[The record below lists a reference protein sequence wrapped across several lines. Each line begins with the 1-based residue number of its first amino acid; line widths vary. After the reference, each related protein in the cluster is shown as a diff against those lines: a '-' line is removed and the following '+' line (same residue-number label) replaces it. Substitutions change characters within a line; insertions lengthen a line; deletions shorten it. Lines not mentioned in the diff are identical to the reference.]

1 MADYYINSD
10 YGKQLAGS
18 LKAGDM
24 AEASDGSTWRKE
36 ADGSVTVWK
45 NGQTMTGRVGVSA
58 PAVSEAPSSSASQT
72 VETPTL
78 DAATGGSSQQTTAA
92 DYTGSAQEQRDQ
104 EQAQARLASE
114 KAKAA
119 TEKVTAGLGQSS
131 SDELLNQAIQQAS
144 TPEYKISSA
153 QGVLLADE
161 LRMAGDMAEAS
172 DGSTWRR
179 EADGSISVRKGDK
192 TYKAN
197 IDRAAAKQDPQW
209 AVLTAPA
216 PAAAETGSGKKSSRK
231 SSSGSASSG
240 GSGTY
245 TFPAASTGTQ
255 KTPTTTATGTDRASL
270 RKQAATAQKEM
281 GDLARQISVAKIRG
295 KDTSALQAKYNEA
308 KARYDAAN
316 TQIQAPQQLSTSG
329 ARQEQFSQRQ
339 TLMELAT
346 QQAAER
352 KDAWQSLPTVRDSE
366 RFSDI
371 DNVTTG
377 RMRSAE
383 QQQIAGAVEALQKD
397 AWRSLPTVRDSE
409 RFSVP
414 SQTDA
419 LVQQAIAQAPRTL
432 SGKPYLPENDGG
444 FSHSS
449 GTSKSKVDRLAA
461 QQMNIAMANDD
472 YDTIRRIREQ
482 NNYLDDNESF
492 KYLAG
497 RAKTGLLGAIQGVGN
512 ALSYLFQAKEPEG
525 YDWDNPVM
533 TGDQFAESVSGLK
546 QTFSFADTDARKF
559 AQRYAGRNIPAAQQT
574 AGSVAEGVAG
584 MLPTIASNIAVPG
597 SSLYVLFTQAAGSA
611 TSDALQRGAT
621 GQQAVT
627 YGVANG
633 ALEVL
638 TEKMFD
644 GVAGVFGKGA
654 ADDALQSLV
663 RRVTQNEG
671 VQNAL
676 LAVADSL
683 GEGFEEFVSEFGDK
697 VLADLLLKDDDRNFR
712 QVLSDAG
719 ESFLVGALTSA
730 VMQAAGSI
738 TKNTTP
744 KQAAEKVNDI
754 LQEDIRQEGINA
766 NVREAAKQSDF
777 DRSTLETMR
786 PEAFQTPAWAEFLDT
801 QQTTQGT
808 AERGTEGVITRGEVN
823 KNSAAPEQT
832 TVSPINGPVR
842 SDAAEAGIININDGS
857 EKIKSDFKKL
867 IEKNNGSL
875 SVNQLANYGSSLGK
889 SDAQLLM
896 SFLDDIDSG
905 KTPYK
910 YDSVGGIHEVDPNS
924 HIDNRDMSM
933 RMKRG
938 QHSFQYD
945 NPEIH
950 EYMKQAAE
958 MLLDEIQNST
968 RGERFAT
975 QVEYGDNGGYHHWT
989 GTKRYTTEGI
999 AYLKDN
1005 FGISWDNLARAAEN
1019 IIKDDGAE
1027 NYADANRVEM
1037 LLDNM
1042 LTYGYQSLSNQ
1053 NEFHSY
1059 SIPPNE
1065 AYIAAKSAIP
1075 GASVQYKQESDMM
1088 DLLFEEMDNTESAG
1102 KTPESVAQSSNPVN
1116 QNISP
1121 NAESSVGAYT
1131 IRQNEN
1137 GTYDLYTPD
1146 GIRLI
1151 HDASK
1156 AYVEKIAKPL
1166 NREITKNQSTWGI
1179 KVENVP
1185 TAESSVGAAQYGFD
1199 PYTNAANQYG
1209 TIREGEKP
1217 SRVVDVPV
1225 SMDGESK
1232 VSLYVHSANDM
1243 GAMRSQFES
1252 VPKQAQTQSNTI
1264 NSMET
1269 GWDVPE
1275 AQRTPIM
1282 YDTISEAKSLDNA
1295 RLRLAQDYAGEMAEL
1310 RGKHNWSGEE
1320 VDMGMTILDNYR
1332 RAAEQTG
1339 DWTEYSN
1346 WRKEVSAHGTAAGQ
1360 ALQAYAKYS
1369 RQTGGGIVADAS
1381 AALERAA
1388 KKTNKAEIMNRVS
1401 ALAQQY
1407 DAAVGTGQEN
1417 AKVNV
1422 NDLVDIIKSASTA
1435 RQTGTLIGNK
1445 TPPIVNWAM
1454 NRIANY
1460 ARAEAQA
1467 GGGEN
1472 LDFLRTFAADSIYN
1486 IAADTRAVSAG
1497 EQVKTVR
1504 RMGMLSKVST
1514 VMRNLVSNNVF
1525 DPIDSIARNVSVPLD
1540 MLVSTITGTRS
1551 VAGDASWFSAAK
1563 RKGSMDGLARAC
1575 MEVGLDVDASGTAG
1589 KYENTSNRTFKMS
1602 GGVFSK
1608 LMSVWEAYEGYTL
1621 NATDEFQKG
1630 GIEASVQKG
1639 IDRLYEK
1646 GKITDDSLRNAGE
1659 QEALYRTF
1667 QDKTVLS
1674 DAAIGVRNALNK
1686 AHIGD
1691 VGAGD
1696 IMLPFAQV
1704 PSNLGARAIE
1714 YSPAGLG
1721 VAAADFINMID
1732 SARKGEFT
1740 AAQQAKAVQGV
1751 GRALTGSGMIAI
1763 AAAGALRGWLKVT
1776 GDDDDKNKDA
1786 LGKTHGLDGTQLN
1799 ISAALRDLRG
1809 ESAEWQAGDQLLS
1822 IGFLDPLNAQLTT
1835 GALIADDIRS
1845 EAGVTAGRVLGNSLS
1860 GALQSVLDTPVMST
1874 FQDVATNYEYSGAS
1888 TPGGKMMDAAQK
1900 YAANQLS
1907 SIIPN
1912 SLRGIAQG
1920 LDDTERNAYSS
1931 DNVWQQAVDNA
1942 KASIPGLRE
1951 TLPAKTDVWGNPV
1964 KNEGGIRNFMNRNV
1978 NPGNVT
1984 TYKPDAVSSEIEKIS
1999 EATNTSLYPDRT
2011 APRSLKV
2018 DGEAVSLTFEQRSM
2032 YQKAYGDAYSAAVT
2046 SLMNDKNYKAMPDS
2060 MKAEILQQAKDTATE
2075 QARDSLGI
2083 GYEVKSSA
2091 QKILEKSGAERNNA
2105 LISAAV
2111 KAQHY
2116 LSPETQ
2122 KQLSDVDRQFGGA
2135 DYVGLSDELFN
2146 SAKEKANT
2154 YFSAVEAAKYGGELN
2169 ETQKELADKDSKEL
2183 ARYFMDKAIESR
2195 YTDTNKSGTKADEYL
2210 KAYRHGELNDAMA
2223 LAVLS
2228 DKEVMAYDRFG
2239 RSAKVTPEMALQAAN
2254 AHAGMK
2260 DVKDEDGK
2268 VTSSAQDQ
2276 FDAWLDKQSWTD
2288 DQKSAVR
2295 MGFYSDSVKTYSY
2308 LADQL
2313 RKGNIKTADAKSEL
2327 ATSYQAGWS
2336 KNVRG
2341 TGAKM
2346 ADYIDA
2352 IVEYEDR
2359 PSEEER
2365 KAAGYKNTWTWF
2377 CDYLN
2382 TTDLTQEQKFGIAI
2396 SMSDY
2401 SDKTKQKIWAAL
2413 R

>member
-58 PAVSEAPSSSASQT
+58 PAVSEAPLSSASPT

-119 TEKVTAGLGQSS
+119 TEKVTAGLDQSS

-179 EADGSISVRKGDK
+179 EADGSISVRKGDR

-209 AVLTAPA
+209 AILTAPA

-255 KTPTTTATGTDRASL
+255 KTPTATATGTDRASL

-308 KARYDAAN
+308 KARYDTATMQINMPTTASTAIARREAAAEKN
-316 TQIQAPQQLSTSG
+316 AAVHENASAAYKAESIRNGLSTSG

-352 KDAWQSLPTVRDSE
+352 KDAWKSLPTVRDSE
-366 RFSDI
+366 RFSGI

-377 RMRSAE
+377 RMRGAE
-383 QQQIAGAVEALQKD
+383 QQQIAGAVKELQKD
-397 AWRSLPTVRDSE
+397 AWRSLPTVQDSG
-409 RFSVP
+409 RFSIP
-414 SQTDA
+414 SQTDS
-419 LVQQAIAQAPRTL
+419 LMQQAIAQRQSAAQPQTDKGIG
-432 SGKPYLPENDGG
+432 GKLFTMLGAGLGQFNASIANFADAAATAVETVESYLTGG
-444 FSHSS
+444 FTKD
-449 GTSKSKVDRLAA
+449 G
-461 QQMNIAMANDD
+461 
-472 YDTIRRIREQ
+472 
-482 NNYLDDNESF
+482 
-492 KYLAG
+492 
-497 RAKTGLLGAIQGVGN
+497 
-512 ALSYLFQAKEPEG
+512 
-525 YDWDNPVM
+525 
-533 TGDQFAESVSGLK
+533 
-546 QTFSFADTDARKF
+546 KF
-559 AQRYAGRNIPAAQQT
+559 AKGDSAFTSSLLQPIHDWAKYTQSTSDSLNERSAANWSDT
-574 AGSVAEGVAG
+574 KAGSVANTIGTGVIAALPQAALALLTLGTSSAG
-584 MLPTIASNIAVPG
+584 TLTQASSGLAGSIETVMRRISSDPSYWLSFMQETGGNFAEAKGAGATDEQAILASTIAGLANAAIEVGGGLENNNWMNDGTLSALSKAKNLIKGAIEEGGEELIQNPISRAMQKLVYDRDREWLSLDNTAQGRDAVFNP
-597 SSLYVLFTQAAGSA
+597 YQSA
-611 TSDALQRGAT
+611 EEFAT
-621 GQQAVT
+621 GAAVGGILGAGNFALNRALDSRSQNQAQNT
-627 YGVANG
+627 Q
-633 ALEVL
+633 L
-638 TEKMFD
+638 TQDELLD
-644 GVAGVFGKGA
+644 A
-654 ADDALQSLV
+654 A
-663 RRVTQNEG
+663 
-671 VQNAL
+671 
-676 LAVADSL
+676 
-683 GEGFEEFVSEFGDK
+683 
-697 VLADLLLKDDDRNFR
+697 
-712 QVLSDAG
+712 
-719 ESFLVGALTSA
+719 
-730 VMQAAGSI
+730 MQAANRGE
-738 TKNTTP
+738 TLTGP
-744 KQAAEKVNDI
+744 VQAAN
-754 LQEDIRQEGINA
+754 
-766 NVREAAKQSDF
+766 
-777 DRSTLETMR
+777 
-786 PEAFQTPAWAEFLDT
+786 QTT

-808 AERGTEGVITRGEVN
+808 AERGTEGVITGNEASALDEAMRSTFTEALSGISSDVATN
-823 KNSAAPEQT
+823 KPQNVKNLLNATKEQIT
-832 TVSPINGPVR
+832 RFIQNAFNKQNQFQYLKISDVSPEL
-842 SDAAEAGIININDGS
+842 AETLRAAGINVDGYAHALRDNDIRHVESSHGS
-857 EKIKSDFKKL
+857 QSNDKYKVTADMLGDVQNVIDNYDVLYRGFDTRFGNPTVVYEKRMGNRTFYVEEVMADGVLGTKQMVVTGENSKPSFLKKYIEVASVSDDTDVPARS
-867 IEKNNGSL
+867 GSTGQSPPGNHVPDAPYNTSYNPTVAQPGN
-875 SVNQLANYGSSLGK
+875 SVN
-889 SDAQLLM
+889 
-896 SFLDDIDSG
+896 
-905 KTPYK
+905 
-910 YDSVGGIHEVDPNS
+910 
-924 HIDNRDMSM
+924 R
-933 RMKRG
+933 
-938 QHSFQYD
+938 
-945 NPEIH
+945 
-950 EYMKQAAE
+950 
-958 MLLDEIQNST
+958 
-968 RGERFAT
+968 
-975 QVEYGDNGGYHHWT
+975 
-989 GTKRYTTEGI
+989 
-999 AYLKDN
+999 
-1005 FGISWDNLARAAEN
+1005 
-1019 IIKDDGAE
+1019 
-1027 NYADANRVEM
+1027 
-1037 LLDNM
+1037 
-1042 LTYGYQSLSNQ
+1042 
-1053 NEFHSY
+1053 
-1059 SIPPNE
+1059 
-1065 AYIAAKSAIP
+1065 
-1075 GASVQYKQESDMM
+1075 
-1088 DLLFEEMDNTESAG
+1088 
-1102 KTPESVAQSSNPVN
+1102 
-1116 QNISP
+1116 
-1121 NAESSVGAYT
+1121 
-1131 IRQNEN
+1131 
-1137 GTYDLYTPD
+1137 
-1146 GIRLI
+1146 
-1151 HDASK
+1151 
-1156 AYVEKIAKPL
+1156 
-1166 NREITKNQSTWGI
+1166 
-1179 KVENVP
+1179 NV
-1185 TAESSVGAAQYGFD
+1185 
-1199 PYTNAANQYG
+1199 
-1209 TIREGEKP
+1209 
-1217 SRVVDVPV
+1217 
-1225 SMDGESK
+1225 
-1232 VSLYVHSANDM
+1232 SANDM

-1252 VPKQAQTQSNTI
+1252 VPKQSQTQSNTI
-1264 NSMET
+1264 GSMEAD
-1269 GWDVPE
+1269 WNVPE
-1275 AQRTPIM
+1275 SQRTPIL

-1388 KKTNKAEIMNRVS
+1388 KKTNKTEIMNRVS

-1460 ARAEAQA
+1460 ARAEAQT
-1467 GGGEN
+1467 GGGKN
-1472 LDFLRTFAADSIYN
+1472 LDFLKTFAADSIYN
-1486 IAADTRAVSAG
+1486 IAADTRTVSAG
-1497 EQVKTVR
+1497 EKVKTVR
-1504 RMGMLSKVST
+1504 RMGLLAKVAT
-1514 VMRNLVSNNVF
+1514 VLRNLVSNNVF
-1525 DPIDSIARNVSVPLD
+1525 DPVDSVARNISVPLD

-1646 GKITDDSLRNAGE
+1646 GKITDDSLRNAGQ

-1691 VGAGD
+1691 IGAGD

-1809 ESAEWQAGDQLLS
+1809 ESAQWQAGDQLLS

-1860 GALQSVLDTPVMST
+1860 GALQSVLETPVMST

-1964 KNEGGIRNFMNRNV
+1964 KNEGGIRNFVNRNI
-1978 NPGNVT
+1978 NPGNIT
-1984 TYKPDAVSSEIEKIS
+1984 TYKTDAVSSEIEKIS
-1999 EATNTSLYPDRT
+1999 EATGESLYPDRT

-2111 KAQHY
+2111 KSQHY

-2154 YFSAVEAAKYGGELN
+2154 YFSAVEAAKYGGELT

-2327 ATSYQAGWS
+2327 TTSYQAGWS
-2336 KNVRG
+2336 KNVRD

-2401 SDKTKQKIWAAL
+2401 SDKTKQKIWNRL

>member
-1 MADYYINSD
+1 MSDYYINSD
-10 YGKQLAGS
+10 KGKELANS
-18 LKAGDM
+18 LRAGDM

-58 PAVSEAPSSSASQT
+58 PAVSEAPSFSASPT

-78 DAATGGSSQQTTAA
+78 DAATGGSSQQPTAA

-104 EQAQARLASE
+104 EQVQTRLASE
-114 KAKAA
+114 RAKAA

-179 EADGSISVRKGDK
+179 EADGSISVRKGDR

-209 AVLTAPA
+209 AILTAPA
-216 PAAAETGSGKKSSRK
+216 PVAAETGSGKKSSGK

-255 KTPTTTATGTDRASL
+255 KTPTATTTGTDRASL
-270 RKQAATAQKEM
+270 HKQAATAQKEM

-295 KDTSALQAKYNEA
+295 KDTAALQAKYNEA

-366 RFSDI
+366 RFSNI

-397 AWRSLPTVRDSE
+397 AWRSLPTVQNSG
-409 RFSVP
+409 RFNIP
-414 SQTDA
+414 SQTDS
-419 LVQQAIAQAPRTL
+419 LMQQAIAKTPRTL

-449 GTSKSKVDRLAA
+449 GTSKSMVDRLAA

-546 QTFSFADTDARKF
+546 QTFSFADTDAQKF
-559 AQRYAGRNIPAAQQT
+559 AQQYAGRNIPAAQQT

-766 NVREAAKQSDF
+766 NVREAAKQSNL

-786 PEAFQTPAWAEFLDT
+786 PEAFQTPAWSELLDT
-801 QQTTQGT
+801 QQTTQGA
-808 AERGTEGVITRGEVN
+808 AERGAEGVITGSETN
-823 KNSAAPEQT
+823 KNVPAYTETENTAVNDNPAVHTPQEQAVIEAYKDSVDENLAQFYQYAKNDQRAGKYTLNKVSERAADDIRNLTGQDVDGFKT
-832 TVSPINGPVR
+832 TLDARQAWHINN
-842 SDAAEAGIININDGS
+842 DHGIN
-857 EKIKSDFKKL
+857 
-867 IEKNNGSL
+867 
-875 SVNQLANYGSSLGK
+875 GK
-889 SDAQLLM
+889 SDHSMANDTDVARMQYVLDNYDNAAYGGTTDAYWEPKANGKNRRSPVVVFSKKVNGTYYVVEATPVTKAQSVYVVSAYMLEP
-896 SFLDDIDSG
+896 G
-905 KTPYK
+905 KTPFGRAGRNNTG
-910 YDSVGGIHEVDPNS
+910 V
-924 HIDNRDMSM
+924 
-933 RMKRG
+933 
-938 QHSFQYD
+938 
-945 NPEIH
+945 
-950 EYMKQAAE
+950 
-958 MLLDEIQNST
+958 T
-968 RGERFAT
+968 T
-975 QVEYGDNGGYHHWT
+975 Q
-989 GTKRYTTEGI
+989 
-999 AYLKDN
+999 LP
-1005 FGISWDNLARAAEN
+1005 
-1019 IIKDDGAE
+1019 
-1027 NYADANRVEM
+1027 DANASWFTANT
-1037 LLDNM
+1037 DSANM
-1042 LTYGYQSLSNQ
+1042 T
-1053 NEFHSY
+1053 
-1059 SIPPNE
+1059 PN
-1065 AYIAAKSAIP
+1065 A
-1075 GASVQYKQESDMM
+1075 
-1088 DLLFEEMDNTESAG
+1088 N
-1102 KTPESVAQSSNPVN
+1102 VAQASASVN
-1116 QNISP
+1116 QNI
-1121 NAESSVGAYT
+1121 
-1131 IRQNEN
+1131 
-1137 GTYDLYTPD
+1137 
-1146 GIRLI
+1146 
-1151 HDASK
+1151 
-1156 AYVEKIAKPL
+1156 
-1166 NREITKNQSTWGI
+1166 
-1179 KVENVP
+1179 
-1185 TAESSVGAAQYGFD
+1185 
-1199 PYTNAANQYG
+1199 
-1209 TIREGEKP
+1209 
-1217 SRVVDVPV
+1217 
-1225 SMDGESK
+1225 
-1232 VSLYVHSANDM
+1232 SANDM

-1388 KKTNKAEIMNRVS
+1388 KKTNKAEVMNRVS

-1454 NRIANY
+1454 NRIADY
-1460 ARAEAQA
+1460 ARAEAQS

-1691 VGAGD
+1691 IGAGD

>member
-58 PAVSEAPSSSASQT
+58 PAVSEAPSSSASPT

-104 EQAQARLASE
+104 EQARARLASE

-119 TEKVTAGLGQSS
+119 TEKVTAGLDQSS

-179 EADGSISVRKGDK
+179 EADGSISVRKGDR

-209 AVLTAPA
+209 AILTAPA

-245 TFPAASTGTQ
+245 TFPAAPTGTQ
-255 KTPTTTATGTDRASL
+255 KTPTATATGTDRASL

-295 KDTSALQAKYNEA
+295 KDTSALQAKYNDA

-352 KDAWQSLPTVRDSE
+352 KDAWKSLPTVRDSE

-377 RMRSAE
+377 RMRGAE
-383 QQQIAGAVEALQKD
+383 QQQIAGAVKELQKD
-397 AWRSLPTVRDSE
+397 AWRSLPTVQDSG
-409 RFSVP
+409 RFSIP
-414 SQTDA
+414 SQTDS
-419 LVQQAIAQAPRTL
+419 LMQQAIAKTPRTL

-449 GTSKSKVDRLAA
+449 GTSKSMVDRLAA

-546 QTFSFADTDARKF
+546 QTFSFADTDAQKF
-559 AQRYAGRNIPAAQQT
+559 AQQYAGRNIPAAQQT

-584 MLPTIASNIAVPG
+584 MIPTIASNIAVPG

-611 TSDALQRGAT
+611 TTDALQRGAS

-671 VQNAL
+671 AQNAL
-676 LAVADSL
+676 LTIADSL
-683 GEGFEEFVSEFGDK
+683 GEGFEEFASEFGDK

-744 KQAAEKVNDI
+744 KQAAEKVNNI

-786 PEAFQTPAWAEFLDT
+786 PEVFQTPAWAELLDT

-808 AERGTEGVITRGEVN
+808 AERGAEGVITGNAASEDLAPNGLKKFDFQEVINLSTGKKNVIISTVNDFKRFIQNTLSNKGEFKRAYLGKV
-823 KNSAAPEQT
+823 T
-832 TVSPINGPVR
+832 
-842 SDAAEAGIININDGS
+842 DAAAQKAQSAGMDITNYTVMMSSDDIAHTFKRHGDAQAEA
-857 EKIKSDFKKL
+857 KSGQIAVTPD
-867 IEKNNGSL
+867 SL
-875 SVNQLANYGSSLGK
+875 SLLTEVISNPDSVEADSRTDGRGRPVLLFRKYIDGNYVAVDAVSDSKKTISTDTMYIQKKNPHVAEYNAFVSESPVHNTQSDLPQGSSR
-889 SDAQLLM
+889 
-896 SFLDDIDSG
+896 
-905 KTPYK
+905 T
-910 YDSVGGIHEVDPNS
+910 
-924 HIDNRDMSM
+924 
-933 RMKRG
+933 
-938 QHSFQYD
+938 
-945 NPEIH
+945 
-950 EYMKQAAE
+950 
-958 MLLDEIQNST
+958 
-968 RGERFAT
+968 
-975 QVEYGDNGGYHHWT
+975 
-989 GTKRYTTEGI
+989 
-999 AYLKDN
+999 
-1005 FGISWDNLARAAEN
+1005 
-1019 IIKDDGAE
+1019 
-1027 NYADANRVEM
+1027 
-1037 LLDNM
+1037 
-1042 LTYGYQSLSNQ
+1042 
-1053 NEFHSY
+1053 
-1059 SIPPNE
+1059 
-1065 AYIAAKSAIP
+1065 
-1075 GASVQYKQESDMM
+1075 ASVSD
-1088 DLLFEEMDNTESAG
+1088 DTDVPARSGSTGQSPPGNHVPDAPYNTSYNP
-1102 KTPESVAQSSNPVN
+1102 TVAQPGNPVN
-1116 QNISP
+1116 QN
-1121 NAESSVGAYT
+1121 V
-1131 IRQNEN
+1131 
-1137 GTYDLYTPD
+1137 
-1146 GIRLI
+1146 
-1151 HDASK
+1151 
-1156 AYVEKIAKPL
+1156 
-1166 NREITKNQSTWGI
+1166 
-1179 KVENVP
+1179 
-1185 TAESSVGAAQYGFD
+1185 
-1199 PYTNAANQYG
+1199 
-1209 TIREGEKP
+1209 
-1217 SRVVDVPV
+1217 
-1225 SMDGESK
+1225 
-1232 VSLYVHSANDM
+1232 SANDM

-1252 VPKQAQTQSNTI
+1252 VPKQSQTQSNTI
-1264 NSMET
+1264 GSMEAD
-1269 GWDVPE
+1269 WNVPE
-1275 AQRTPIM
+1275 SQRTPIM
-1282 YDTISEAKSLDNA
+1282 YDTIPEAKSLDNA

-1388 KKTNKAEIMNRVS
+1388 KKTNKAEVMNRVN

-1460 ARAEAQA
+1460 ARAEAQS

-1639 IDRLYEK
+1639 IDKLYEQ
-1646 GKITDDSLRNAGE
+1646 GKIKDDSLRNAGQ

-1686 AHIGD
+1686 AHVGD

-1696 IMLPFAQV
+1696 IILPFAQV

-1714 YSPAGLG
+1714 YSPAGLA
-1721 VAAADFINMID
+1721 VATADFINLID
-1732 SARKGEFT
+1732 SAQKGNFT
-1740 AAQQAKAVQGV
+1740 AADQAKAVQGV

-1763 AAAGALRGWLKVT
+1763 AAAGALRGWIKVT
-1776 GDDDDKNKDA
+1776 GDDDDKDKDA
-1786 LGKTHGLDGTQLN
+1786 LAKTRGLDGTQLN
-1799 ISAALRDLRG
+1799 ISAALRDIRG
-1809 ESAEWQAGDQLLS
+1809 EGAEWKAGDQLLS
-1822 IGFLDPLNAQLTT
+1822 IGFLDPINAQLTT

-1845 EAGVTAGRVLGNSLS
+1845 ESVTAGRVFGNSLS

-1874 FQDVATNYEYSGAS
+1874 FQDVATNYNYSNAE
-1888 TPGGKMMDAAQK
+1888 TAGGKMLDAAQK

-1907 SIIPN
+1907 SVIPN

-1964 KNEGGIRNFMNRNV
+1964 KNEGGIRNLMNRNI

-2018 DGEAVSLTFEQRSM
+2018 DGEAISLTFEQRSM
-2032 YQKAYGDAYSAAVT
+2032 YQKAYGDAYSAVVT
-2046 SLMNDKNYKAMPDS
+2046 SLMNDENYKAMPDS

-2091 QKILEKSGAERNNA
+2091 QKILEKSGTERNNA
-2105 LISAAV
+2105 MISAAV

-2116 LSPETQ
+2116 LSPDTQ

-2154 YFSAVEAAKYGGELN
+2154 YFSAVEAAKYGDELN
-2169 ETQKELADKDSKEL
+2169 ETQKELVDKDSKEL

-2295 MGFYSDSVKTYSY
+2295 MGFYSDRVKTYSY

-2313 RKGNIKTADAKSEL
+2313 RKSNIKTADAKSEL
-2327 ATSYQAGWS
+2327 TTSYQAGWS
-2336 KNVRG
+2336 KNVRD

-2401 SDKTKQKIWAAL
+2401 SDKTKQKIWNRL

>member
-58 PAVSEAPSSSASQT
+58 PAVSEAPSFSASPT

-78 DAATGGSSQQTTAA
+78 DAATGSSSQQTTAA
-92 DYTGSAQEQRDQ
+92 DYTGSAQEQHDQ
-104 EQAQARLASE
+104 ERAQTRLASE

-119 TEKVTAGLGQSS
+119 TEKVTAGLDQSS

-179 EADGSISVRKGDK
+179 EADGSISVRKGDR

-209 AVLTAPA
+209 AILTAPA
-216 PAAAETGSGKKSSRK
+216 PAAAETGSGKKSFGK

-366 RFSDI
+366 RFSGI

-377 RMRSAE
+377 RMRGAE
-383 QQQIAGAVEALQKD
+383 QQQIAGAVKELQKD
-397 AWRSLPTVRDSE
+397 AWRSLPTVQDSG
-409 RFSVP
+409 RFSIP
-414 SQTDA
+414 SQTDS
-419 LVQQAIAQAPRTL
+419 LMQQAIAQRQSAAKPQTDKGIG
-432 SGKPYLPENDGG
+432 GKLFTMLGAGLGQFNSSIANFADAAATAVETVEGYLNGG
-444 FSHSS
+444 FTKDGKFVKGDSAFTSS
-449 GTSKSKVDRLAA
+449 LLQPIHDWAKYTQSTSDSLNERSAA
-461 QQMNIAMANDD
+461 NWS
-472 YDTIRRIREQ
+472 DT
-482 NNYLDDNESF
+482 
-492 KYLAG
+492 K
-497 RAKTGLLGAIQGVGN
+497 
-512 ALSYLFQAKEPEG
+512 
-525 YDWDNPVM
+525 
-533 TGDQFAESVSGLK
+533 
-546 QTFSFADTDARKF
+546 
-559 AQRYAGRNIPAAQQT
+559 
-574 AGSVAEGVAG
+574 AGSVANTIGTGVIAALPQAALALLTLGTSSAG
-584 MLPTIASNIAVPG
+584 TLTQASSGLAGSIETVMRRISSDPSYWLSFMQETGGNFAEAKGAGATDEQAILASTIAGLANAAIEVGGGLENNNWMNDGTLSALSKAKNLIKGAIEEGGEELIQNPISRAMQKLVYDGDREWLSLDNTAQGRDAVFNP
-597 SSLYVLFTQAAGSA
+597 YQSA
-611 TSDALQRGAT
+611 EEFAT
-621 GQQAVT
+621 GAAVGGILGAGNFALNRALGSRSQNQAQNT
-627 YGVANG
+627 H
-633 ALEVL
+633 L
-638 TEKMFD
+638 TQDELLD
-644 GVAGVFGKGA
+644 A
-654 ADDALQSLV
+654 A
-663 RRVTQNEG
+663 
-671 VQNAL
+671 
-676 LAVADSL
+676 
-683 GEGFEEFVSEFGDK
+683 
-697 VLADLLLKDDDRNFR
+697 
-712 QVLSDAG
+712 
-719 ESFLVGALTSA
+719 
-730 VMQAAGSI
+730 MQAANRGE
-738 TKNTTP
+738 TLTGP
-744 KQAAEKVNDI
+744 VQAAN
-754 LQEDIRQEGINA
+754 
-766 NVREAAKQSDF
+766 
-777 DRSTLETMR
+777 
-786 PEAFQTPAWAEFLDT
+786 QTT

-808 AERGTEGVITRGEVN
+808 AERGAEGVITGEALPKISMEDFANNESSVWNNVAYEDDQTKNAIMRKAHNDMVKNGEVVTIPESVTSDVAEHFPDMRGVSKAERTPVLKQKLSELKTSLRRYLSGLKGASYEFDVN
-823 KNSAAPEQT
+823 GNVLDARLYDTGIREVMDRVTQEKSSMLFGSDQIFRNAQYLYSTPDYDSNPNVYRWNYFYTPVQIGDQTVGVRIAVRDMKPTTGTRAESQIYHWGIKKDTALDGGHPGETPKSAGVSSAA
-832 TVSPINGPVR
+832 
-842 SDAAEAGIININDGS
+842 
-857 EKIKSDFKKL
+857 
-867 IEKNNGSL
+867 
-875 SVNQLANYGSSLGK
+875 
-889 SDAQLLM
+889 
-896 SFLDDIDSG
+896 SF
-905 KTPYK
+905 
-910 YDSVGGIHEVDPNS
+910 
-924 HIDNRDMSM
+924 
-933 RMKRG
+933 
-938 QHSFQYD
+938 
-945 NPEIH
+945 
-950 EYMKQAAE
+950 
-958 MLLDEIQNST
+958 NST
-968 RGERFAT
+968 
-975 QVEYGDNGGYHHWT
+975 
-989 GTKRYTTEGI
+989 
-999 AYLKDN
+999 
-1005 FGISWDNLARAAEN
+1005 
-1019 IIKDDGAE
+1019 
-1027 NYADANRVEM
+1027 
-1037 LLDNM
+1037 
-1042 LTYGYQSLSNQ
+1042 
-1053 NEFHSY
+1053 
-1059 SIPPNE
+1059 
-1065 AYIAAKSAIP
+1065 
-1075 GASVQYKQESDMM
+1075 
-1088 DLLFEEMDNTESAG
+1088 
-1102 KTPESVAQSSNPVN
+1102 VAQSSNPVN
-1116 QNISP
+1116 QNI
-1121 NAESSVGAYT
+1121 
-1131 IRQNEN
+1131 
-1137 GTYDLYTPD
+1137 
-1146 GIRLI
+1146 
-1151 HDASK
+1151 
-1156 AYVEKIAKPL
+1156 
-1166 NREITKNQSTWGI
+1166 
-1179 KVENVP
+1179 
-1185 TAESSVGAAQYGFD
+1185 
-1199 PYTNAANQYG
+1199 
-1209 TIREGEKP
+1209 
-1217 SRVVDVPV
+1217 
-1225 SMDGESK
+1225 
-1232 VSLYVHSANDM
+1232 SANDM

-1252 VPKQAQTQSNTI
+1252 VPKQSQTQSNTI
-1264 NSMET
+1264 GSMEAD
-1269 GWDVPE
+1269 WNVPE
-1275 AQRTPIM
+1275 AQRAPIM

-1346 WRKEVSAHGTAAGQ
+1346 WRKEVSAHGTTAGQ

-1388 KKTNKAEIMNRVS
+1388 KKTNKAEVMNRVN

-1460 ARAEAQA
+1460 ARAEAQS

-1540 MLVSTITGTRS
+1540 MLVSTITSTRS

-1639 IDRLYEK
+1639 IDKLYEQ
-1646 GKITDDSLRNAGE
+1646 GKIKDDSLRNAGQ

-1686 AHIGD
+1686 AHVGD
-1691 VGAGD
+1691 VGVGD
-1696 IMLPFAQV
+1696 IILPFAQV

-1714 YSPAGLG
+1714 YSPAGLA
-1721 VAAADFINMID
+1721 VATADFINLID
-1732 SARKGEFT
+1732 SAQKGNFT
-1740 AAQQAKAVQGV
+1740 AADQAKAVQGV
-1751 GRALTGSGMIAI
+1751 GRALTGSSMIAI
-1763 AAAGALRGWLKVT
+1763 AAAGALRGWIKVT
-1776 GDDDDKNKDA
+1776 GDDDDKDKDA
-1786 LGKTHGLDGTQLN
+1786 LAKTHGLDGTQLN
-1799 ISAALRDLRG
+1799 ISAALRDIRG
-1809 ESAEWQAGDQLLS
+1809 EDATWKSGDQLLS
-1822 IGFLDPLNAQLTT
+1822 IGFLDPINAQLTT

-1845 EAGVTAGRVLGNSLS
+1845 ESVTAGRVFGNSLS

-1874 FQDVATNYEYSGAS
+1874 FQDVATNYNYSNAE
-1888 TPGGKMMDAAQK
+1888 TAGGKMLDAAQK

-1907 SIIPN
+1907 SVIPN

-1964 KNEGGIRNFMNRNV
+1964 KNEGGIRNFMNRNI

-2018 DGEAVSLTFEQRSM
+2018 DSEAVSLTFEQRSM

-2116 LSPETQ
+2116 LSPDTQ
-2122 KQLSDVDRQFGGA
+2122 KQLSDVDRQLGGA

-2146 SAKEKANT
+2146 AAKEKANT

-2327 ATSYQAGWS
+2327 TTSYQAGWS
-2336 KNVRG
+2336 KNVRD

-2401 SDKTKQKIWAAL
+2401 SDKTKQKIWNRL

>member
-58 PAVSEAPSSSASQT
+58 PAVSEAPSFDASPT

-119 TEKVTAGLGQSS
+119 AEKVTAGLDQSS

-179 EADGSISVRKGDK
+179 EADGSISVRKGDR

-209 AVLTAPA
+209 AILTAPA

-231 SSSGSASSG
+231 SSSSSASPG

-255 KTPTTTATGTDRASL
+255 KTPTATATGTDRASL

-295 KDTSALQAKYNEA
+295 KDTSALQAKYNDA

-352 KDAWQSLPTVRDSE
+352 KDAWKSLPTVRDSE
-366 RFSDI
+366 RFSGI

-383 QQQIAGAVEALQKD
+383 QQQIAGAVKELQKD
-397 AWRSLPTVRDSE
+397 AWRSLPTVQDSG
-409 RFSVP
+409 RFNIP
-414 SQTDA
+414 SQTDS
-419 LVQQAIAQAPRTL
+419 LMQQAIAKTPRTL

-449 GTSKSKVDRLAA
+449 GSTERQNVLERIGNAALGGLMQSGGTSMDAAGTMYQAGQGGRNTTYNESRAWFQDQLDSELRTLNSMLLENQDNPGTYTQAEIKNQRRIVAEAQARVNAFALTQDAQEQSGELARDFAADVSNAGASRVAQSKRGASKLGSMALDALASAA
-461 QQMNIAMANDD
+461 QSGADMATN
-472 YDTIRRIREQ
+472 
-482 NNYLDDNESF
+482 
-492 KYLAG
+492 A
-497 RAKTGLLGAIQGVGN
+497 LLGTSGSMLPFAFRAFGGGTQQARNDGATLGQQL
-512 ALSYLFQAKEPEG
+512 AYGGTMAAKE
-525 YDWDNPVM
+525 V
-533 TGDQFAESVSGLK
+533 F
-546 QTFSFADTDARKF
+546 
-559 AQRYAGRNIPAAQQT
+559 
-574 AGSVAEGVAG
+574 
-584 MLPTIASNIAVPG
+584 
-597 SSLYVLFTQAAGSA
+597 
-611 TSDALQRGAT
+611 
-621 GQQAVT
+621 
-627 YGVANG
+627 
-633 ALEVL
+633 
-638 TEKMFD
+638 TEKMFNIAGLQSKAYGKGSFD
-644 GVAGVFGKGA
+644 DYVEKAVAGAVDKLASTDVGKRLLGGA
-654 ADDALQSLV
+654 AQFMTSA
-663 RRVTQNEG
+663 
-671 VQNAL
+671 A
-676 LAVADSL
+676 
-683 GEGFEEFVSEFGDK
+683 GEGLEELIGDWMEWQ
-697 VLADLLLKDDDRNFR
+697 LPRIYGKDPDSAKDVAVNS
-712 QVLSDAG
+712 LYD
-719 ESFLVGALTSA
+719 FLVGAISGVMGNLTTPGQFTNYDINEHLGGSQGQQVNRQLTQDELLDA
-730 VMQAAGSI
+730 AMQAANRGE
-738 TKNTTP
+738 TLTGP
-744 KQAAEKVNDI
+744 VQAAN
-754 LQEDIRQEGINA
+754 
-766 NVREAAKQSDF
+766 
-777 DRSTLETMR
+777 
-786 PEAFQTPAWAEFLDT
+786 QTT

-808 AERGTEGVITRGEVN
+808 AERGTEGVITGNEASALDEAMRSTFTEALSGISSDVATN
-823 KNSAAPEQT
+823 KPQNVKNLLNATKEQIT
-832 TVSPINGPVR
+832 RFIQNAFNKQNQFQYLKISDVSPEL
-842 SDAAEAGIININDGS
+842 AETLRAAGINVDGYAHALRDNDIRHVESSHGS
-857 EKIKSDFKKL
+857 QSNDKYKVTADMLGDVQNVIDNYDVLYRGFDTRFGNPTVVYEKRMGNRTFYVEEVMSDGVLGTKQMVVTGENSKPSFLKKYT
-867 IEKNNGSL
+867 EVASVSDDTDVPARSGSTGQSPPGNHVPDAPYNTSYNPTVAQPGN
-875 SVNQLANYGSSLGK
+875 SVNQ
-889 SDAQLLM
+889 
-896 SFLDDIDSG
+896 
-905 KTPYK
+905 
-910 YDSVGGIHEVDPNS
+910 
-924 HIDNRDMSM
+924 
-933 RMKRG
+933 
-938 QHSFQYD
+938 
-945 NPEIH
+945 
-950 EYMKQAAE
+950 
-958 MLLDEIQNST
+958 
-968 RGERFAT
+968 
-975 QVEYGDNGGYHHWT
+975 
-989 GTKRYTTEGI
+989 
-999 AYLKDN
+999 
-1005 FGISWDNLARAAEN
+1005 
-1019 IIKDDGAE
+1019 
-1027 NYADANRVEM
+1027 
-1037 LLDNM
+1037 
-1042 LTYGYQSLSNQ
+1042 
-1053 NEFHSY
+1053 
-1059 SIPPNE
+1059 
-1065 AYIAAKSAIP
+1065 
-1075 GASVQYKQESDMM
+1075 
-1088 DLLFEEMDNTESAG
+1088 
-1102 KTPESVAQSSNPVN
+1102 
-1116 QNISP
+1116 
-1121 NAESSVGAYT
+1121 
-1131 IRQNEN
+1131 
-1137 GTYDLYTPD
+1137 
-1146 GIRLI
+1146 
-1151 HDASK
+1151 
-1156 AYVEKIAKPL
+1156 
-1166 NREITKNQSTWGI
+1166 
-1179 KVENVP
+1179 NV
-1185 TAESSVGAAQYGFD
+1185 
-1199 PYTNAANQYG
+1199 
-1209 TIREGEKP
+1209 
-1217 SRVVDVPV
+1217 
-1225 SMDGESK
+1225 
-1232 VSLYVHSANDM
+1232 SANDM

-1275 AQRTPIM
+1275 AQRAPIM

-1608 LMSVWEAYEGYTL
+1608 LMSVWEAYQGYTL

-1691 VGAGD
+1691 IGAGD

-1809 ESAEWQAGDQLLS
+1809 ESAQWQAGDQLLS

-1907 SIIPN
+1907 SVIPN

-1964 KNEGGIRNFMNRNV
+1964 KNEGGIRNFMNRNI

-2091 QKILEKSGAERNNA
+2091 QKILEKSGTERNNA

-2154 YFSAVEAAKYGGELN
+2154 YFSAVEAAKYGGELT

-2327 ATSYQAGWS
+2327 TTSYQAGWS
-2336 KNVRG
+2336 KNVRD

-2401 SDKTKQKIWAAL
+2401 SDKTKQKIWNRL

>member
-58 PAVSEAPSSSASQT
+58 PAVSEAPSFSASPT
-72 VETPTL
+72 VETPML
-78 DAATGGSSQQTTAA
+78 DAATSGSSQQTTAA

-104 EQAQARLASE
+104 EQTQARLASE

-119 TEKVTAGLGQSS
+119 TEKVTAGLDQSS

-179 EADGSISVRKGDK
+179 EADGSISVRKGDR

-209 AVLTAPA
+209 AILTAPA

-255 KTPTTTATGTDRASL
+255 KTPTATATGTDRASL

-308 KARYDAAN
+308 KDRYDTATMQINMPTTASTAIARREAAAEKN
-316 TQIQAPQQLSTSG
+316 AAVHENASAAYKAESIRNGLSTSG

-352 KDAWQSLPTVRDSE
+352 KDAWKSLPTVRDSE
-366 RFSDI
+366 RFSGI

-377 RMRSAE
+377 RMRGAE
-383 QQQIAGAVEALQKD
+383 QQQIAGAVKELQKD
-397 AWRSLPTVRDSE
+397 AWRSLPTVQDSG
-409 RFSVP
+409 RFNIP
-414 SQTDA
+414 SQTDS
-419 LVQQAIAQAPRTL
+419 LMQQAIAKTPRTL

-449 GTSKSKVDRLAA
+449 GTSKSMVDRLAA

-533 TGDQFAESVSGLK
+533 TGEQFAESVSGLK
-546 QTFSFADTDARKF
+546 QTFSFADTDAQKF

-584 MLPTIASNIAVPG
+584 MIPTIASNIAVPG

-611 TSDALQRGAT
+611 TTDALQRGAS

-671 VQNAL
+671 AQNAL
-676 LAVADSL
+676 LTIADSL
-683 GEGFEEFVSEFGDK
+683 GEGFEEFASEFGDK

-744 KQAAEKVNDI
+744 KQVAEKVNNI

-766 NVREAAKQSDF
+766 NVREAAKQSDL

-786 PEAFQTPAWAEFLDT
+786 PEAFQTPTWAELLDT

-808 AERGTEGVITRGEVN
+808 AERGTEGVITDSETN
-823 KNSAAPEQT
+823 KNVPAYTETENTAVNDNPAVHTPQEQAVIEAYKDSVDENLAQFYQYAKNDQRAGKYTLNKVSERAADDIRNLTGQDVDGFKT
-832 TVSPINGPVR
+832 TLDARQAWHIN
-842 SDAAEAGIININDGS
+842 NDHGANG
-857 EKIKSDFKKL
+857 KSDQSMANDTDVARMQYVLDNYDNAAYGGTTDAYWEPKANGKNRRSPVVVFSKKVNGTYYVVEATPVTKAQSVYVVSAYML
-867 IEKNNGSL
+867 EPGRTPFGRASRNNTGAATQLPDANASWFTANTDSANMAPNANVAQPGN
-875 SVNQLANYGSSLGK
+875 SVNQNVA
-889 SDAQLLM
+889 AT
-896 SFLDDIDSG
+896 DS
-905 KTPYK
+905 T
-910 YDSVGGIHEVDPNS
+910 
-924 HIDNRDMSM
+924 
-933 RMKRG
+933 
-938 QHSFQYD
+938 
-945 NPEIH
+945 
-950 EYMKQAAE
+950 
-958 MLLDEIQNST
+958 
-968 RGERFAT
+968 
-975 QVEYGDNGGYHHWT
+975 
-989 GTKRYTTEGI
+989 
-999 AYLKDN
+999 
-1005 FGISWDNLARAAEN
+1005 
-1019 IIKDDGAE
+1019 
-1027 NYADANRVEM
+1027 
-1037 LLDNM
+1037 
-1042 LTYGYQSLSNQ
+1042 
-1053 NEFHSY
+1053 
-1059 SIPPNE
+1059 
-1065 AYIAAKSAIP
+1065 
-1075 GASVQYKQESDMM
+1075 
-1088 DLLFEEMDNTESAG
+1088 
-1102 KTPESVAQSSNPVN
+1102 
-1116 QNISP
+1116 
-1121 NAESSVGAYT
+1121 
-1131 IRQNEN
+1131 
-1137 GTYDLYTPD
+1137 
-1146 GIRLI
+1146 
-1151 HDASK
+1151 
-1156 AYVEKIAKPL
+1156 
-1166 NREITKNQSTWGI
+1166 
-1179 KVENVP
+1179 
-1185 TAESSVGAAQYGFD
+1185 GAAPAGFD
-1199 PYTNAANQYG
+1199 PLSHASNQYG
-1209 TIREGEKP
+1209 AIPPGEKA
-1217 SRVVDVPV
+1217 SRVVDIPA
-1225 SMDGESK
+1225 SMDGETK
-1232 VSLYVHSANDM
+1232 VRRFTRTAAEAQVTTDEMVNRIENLVADGKLDYEVYGNKQALQDGRKLIEEQYTRGKTIEQIRSDFIRDANNGKGGAKFVSQGTMLYADAIAAGDYQTASDILVALAAVETNAGQTVQAARLLKSMSPEGRIFTVQKMVSNLEAQINQRRSAN
-1243 GAMRSQFES
+1243 RQIE
-1252 VPKQAQTQSNTI
+1252 I
-1264 NSMET
+1264 
-1269 GWDVPE
+1269 DVPDALLNAYQNATTETAQQTALDNIYQNIADQVPTTLREGLQQWRYFSMLANPSTHAKNITGNVSGAVAKIGKDNIGALLETIFIGDKPGYRTKAFLNLASE
-1275 AQRTPIM
+1275 ADQNLLNKAWAD
-1282 YDTISEAKSLDNA
+1282 YDTASELFEDSVGKYSQSSGEINDRRRYWKINDPKNAVTKEIDKALGTAEKIANFNTKALEVEDILFSKPMYATALASYMKANHLTEVTDAARTYAMSEAKRGTYNDLNAVSKWASQIGNNSKIGRFLAGAIYPFKKVPANVMVRTVEYSPIGFAKGVYDLIQMGKGNTDYTAAKAIDDFAAGVTGTALLGLGAMLAKHGILRATGIGDDEEKEQQKNAFGAKDFSILVGDTYIPIDSFTINGTGLLTGAQIWEAVQNAKNGDEPVSLEDILDALSKITDPVFEQSMLTGLDSVISTIQKSDNTGN
-1295 RLRLAQDYAGEMAEL
+1295 GEMAAKLAIQVIGNYIGQYVPTLLGRIASSTDKNQRSTYIEPDGPWDPIQSAIQGVQKKVPGWRQQMAITYGNWGVPVEGNGAGSTASAIGKAVTPIYPSQKKTDPVEEEIARLHDADSAYANFYKRPSKTISVDGKSVKLTSEQYGNYVVARGQTDYNL
-1310 RGKHNWSGEE
+1310 RSVMLGNDLYKSLPDQVKSAAMDLSQEYANEIGK
-1320 VDMGMTILDNYR
+1320 
-1332 RAAEQTG
+1332 Q
-1339 DWTEYSN
+1339 
-1346 WRKEVSAHGTAAGQ
+1346 AAGVGYQ
-1360 ALQAYAKYS
+1360 SDKKWVNELA
-1369 RQTGGGIVADAS
+1369 GAS
-1381 AALERAA
+1381 QNEVL
-1388 KKTNKAEIMNRVS
+1388 
-1401 ALAQQY
+1401 
-1407 DAAVGTGQEN
+1407 N
-1417 AKVNV
+1417 AIFK
-1422 NDLVDIIKSASTA
+1422 
-1435 RQTGTLIGNK
+1435 
-1445 TPPIVNWAM
+1445 
-1454 NRIANY
+1454 
-1460 ARAEAQA
+1460 
-1467 GGGEN
+1467 
-1472 LDFLRTFAADSIYN
+1472 
-1486 IAADTRAVSAG
+1486 RAV
-1497 EQVKTVR
+1497 E
-1504 RMGMLSKVST
+1504 ST
-1514 VMRNLVSNNVF
+1514 
-1525 DPIDSIARNVSVPLD
+1525 
-1540 MLVSTITGTRS
+1540 
-1551 VAGDASWFSAAK
+1551 
-1563 RKGSMDGLARAC
+1563 
-1575 MEVGLDVDASGTAG
+1575 
-1589 KYENTSNRTFKMS
+1589 
-1602 GGVFSK
+1602 
-1608 LMSVWEAYEGYTL
+1608 GY
-1621 NATDEFQKG
+1621 
-1630 GIEASVQKG
+1630 
-1639 IDRLYEK
+1639 
-1646 GKITDDSLRNAGE
+1646 
-1659 QEALYRTF
+1659 
-1667 QDKTVLS
+1667 
-1674 DAAIGVRNALNK
+1674 
-1686 AHIGD
+1686 
-1691 VGAGD
+1691 
-1696 IMLPFAQV
+1696 
-1704 PSNLGARAIE
+1704 
-1714 YSPAGLG
+1714 
-1721 VAAADFINMID
+1721 
-1732 SARKGEFT
+1732 
-1740 AAQQAKAVQGV
+1740 
-1751 GRALTGSGMIAI
+1751 
-1763 AAAGALRGWLKVT
+1763 
-1776 GDDDDKNKDA
+1776 
-1786 LGKTHGLDGTQLN
+1786 
-1799 ISAALRDLRG
+1799 
-1809 ESAEWQAGDQLLS
+1809 
-1822 IGFLDPLNAQLTT
+1822 
-1835 GALIADDIRS
+1835 
-1845 EAGVTAGRVLGNSLS
+1845 
-1860 GALQSVLDTPVMST
+1860 
-1874 FQDVATNYEYSGAS
+1874 
-1888 TPGGKMMDAAQK
+1888 
-1900 YAANQLS
+1900 
-1907 SIIPN
+1907 
-1912 SLRGIAQG
+1912 
-1920 LDDTERNAYSS
+1920 
-1931 DNVWQQAVDNA
+1931 
-1942 KASIPGLRE
+1942 
-1951 TLPAKTDVWGNPV
+1951 
-1964 KNEGGIRNFMNRNV
+1964 
-1978 NPGNVT
+1978 
-1984 TYKPDAVSSEIEKIS
+1984 IS
-1999 EATNTSLYPDRT
+1999 ED
-2011 APRSLKV
+2011 
-2018 DGEAVSLTFEQRSM
+2018 
-2032 YQKAYGDAYSAAVT
+2032 
-2046 SLMNDKNYKAMPDS
+2046 
-2060 MKAEILQQAKDTATE
+2060 
-2075 QARDSLGI
+2075 
-2083 GYEVKSSA
+2083 
-2091 QKILEKSGAERNNA
+2091 
-2105 LISAAV
+2105 
-2111 KAQHY
+2111 
-2116 LSPETQ
+2116 TQ
-2122 KQLSDVDRQFGGA
+2122 KQLSKVNQAFAGA
-2135 DYVGLSDELFN
+2135 DYVGLSDEITN
-2146 SAKEKANT
+2146 SAKEKANE

-2327 ATSYQAGWS
+2327 TTSYQAGWS
-2336 KNVRG
+2336 KNVRDTG
-2341 TGAKM
+2341 TKM

-2382 TTDLTQEQKFGIAI
+2382 TTDLTREQKFGIAI

>member
-58 PAVSEAPSSSASQT
+58 PAVSEAPSSSASPT

-104 EQAQARLASE
+104 EQVQARLASE

-119 TEKVTAGLGQSS
+119 TEKVTAGLDQSS
-131 SDELLNQAIQQAS
+131 SDDLLNQAIQQAS

-179 EADGSISVRKGDK
+179 EADGSISVRKGDR

-197 IDRAAAKQDPQW
+197 VDRAAAKQDPQW
-209 AVLTAPA
+209 AILTAPA
-216 PAAAETGSGKKSSRK
+216 PAAAETGSGKKSPRK

-255 KTPTTTATGTDRASL
+255 KTPTATATGTDRASL

-295 KDTSALQAKYNEA
+295 KETSALQAKYNEA

-352 KDAWQSLPTVRDSE
+352 KDAWKSLPTVRDSE
-366 RFSDI
+366 RFSSI

-377 RMRSAE
+377 RMRGAE
-383 QQQIAGAVEALQKD
+383 QQQIAGAVKELQKD
-397 AWRSLPTVRDSE
+397 AWRSLPTVQDSG
-409 RFSVP
+409 RFSIP
-414 SQTDA
+414 SQTDS
-419 LVQQAIAQAPRTL
+419 LMQQAIAQRQSAAKPQTDKGIG
-432 SGKPYLPENDGG
+432 GKLFTMLGAGLGQFNASIANFADAAATAVETVEGYLNGG
-444 FSHSS
+444 FTKDGKFVKGDSAFTSS
-449 GTSKSKVDRLAA
+449 LLQPIHDWAKYTQSTSDSLNERSAA
-461 QQMNIAMANDD
+461 NWS
-472 YDTIRRIREQ
+472 DT
-482 NNYLDDNESF
+482 
-492 KYLAG
+492 K
-497 RAKTGLLGAIQGVGN
+497 
-512 ALSYLFQAKEPEG
+512 
-525 YDWDNPVM
+525 
-533 TGDQFAESVSGLK
+533 
-546 QTFSFADTDARKF
+546 
-559 AQRYAGRNIPAAQQT
+559 
-574 AGSVAEGVAG
+574 AGSVANTIGTGVIAALPQAALALLTLGTSSAG
-584 MLPTIASNIAVPG
+584 TLTQTSSGLAGSIETVMRRISSDPSYWLSFMQETGGNFAEAKGAGATDEQAILASTIAGLANAAIEVGGGLENNNWMNDGTLSALSKAKNLIKGAIEEGGEELIQNPISRAMQKLVYDGDREWLSLDNTAQGRDAVFNP
-597 SSLYVLFTQAAGSA
+597 YQSA
-611 TSDALQRGAT
+611 EEFAT
-621 GQQAVT
+621 GAAVGGILGAGNFALNRALGSRSQNQAQNT
-627 YGVANG
+627 H
-633 ALEVL
+633 L
-638 TEKMFD
+638 TQDELLD
-644 GVAGVFGKGA
+644 A
-654 ADDALQSLV
+654 A
-663 RRVTQNEG
+663 
-671 VQNAL
+671 
-676 LAVADSL
+676 
-683 GEGFEEFVSEFGDK
+683 
-697 VLADLLLKDDDRNFR
+697 
-712 QVLSDAG
+712 
-719 ESFLVGALTSA
+719 
-730 VMQAAGSI
+730 MQAANRGE
-738 TKNTTP
+738 TLTGP
-744 KQAAEKVNDI
+744 VQAAN
-754 LQEDIRQEGINA
+754 
-766 NVREAAKQSDF
+766 
-777 DRSTLETMR
+777 
-786 PEAFQTPAWAEFLDT
+786 QTT

-808 AERGTEGVITRGEVN
+808 AERGAEGVITGNEASALDEAMRSTFTEALSGISSDVATN
-823 KNSAAPEQT
+823 KPQNVKNLLNATKEQIT
-832 TVSPINGPVR
+832 RFIQNAFNKQNQFQFLKISDVSPEL
-842 SDAAEAGIININDGS
+842 AATLREAGIDVEGYSHVLRDNDIRHVDSSHGS
-857 EKIKSDFKKL
+857 MSNDKYKVTADVLGNVQDVIDNYDNLYRGYDTRNGNPTVVYEKRMGNRTFYVEEVLDSGILGTKQMVITGEDSNPSFLKKYTKIASAL
-867 IEKNNGSL
+867 SETDVPTQSGSKGISPPGNHVPDAERNTSYNPTVAQPGN
-875 SVNQLANYGSSLGK
+875 SVNQ
-889 SDAQLLM
+889 
-896 SFLDDIDSG
+896 
-905 KTPYK
+905 
-910 YDSVGGIHEVDPNS
+910 
-924 HIDNRDMSM
+924 
-933 RMKRG
+933 
-938 QHSFQYD
+938 
-945 NPEIH
+945 
-950 EYMKQAAE
+950 
-958 MLLDEIQNST
+958 
-968 RGERFAT
+968 
-975 QVEYGDNGGYHHWT
+975 
-989 GTKRYTTEGI
+989 
-999 AYLKDN
+999 
-1005 FGISWDNLARAAEN
+1005 
-1019 IIKDDGAE
+1019 
-1027 NYADANRVEM
+1027 
-1037 LLDNM
+1037 
-1042 LTYGYQSLSNQ
+1042 
-1053 NEFHSY
+1053 
-1059 SIPPNE
+1059 
-1065 AYIAAKSAIP
+1065 
-1075 GASVQYKQESDMM
+1075 
-1088 DLLFEEMDNTESAG
+1088 
-1102 KTPESVAQSSNPVN
+1102 
-1116 QNISP
+1116 
-1121 NAESSVGAYT
+1121 
-1131 IRQNEN
+1131 
-1137 GTYDLYTPD
+1137 
-1146 GIRLI
+1146 
-1151 HDASK
+1151 
-1156 AYVEKIAKPL
+1156 
-1166 NREITKNQSTWGI
+1166 
-1179 KVENVP
+1179 NV
-1185 TAESSVGAAQYGFD
+1185 
-1199 PYTNAANQYG
+1199 
-1209 TIREGEKP
+1209 
-1217 SRVVDVPV
+1217 
-1225 SMDGESK
+1225 
-1232 VSLYVHSANDM
+1232 SANDM

-1264 NSMET
+1264 GSMET

-1460 ARAEAQA
+1460 ARAEAQS

-1575 MEVGLDVDASGTAG
+1575 MEVGLDVDTSGGMG
-1589 KYENTSNRTFKMS
+1589 KYENTANRTFKMS

-1691 VGAGD
+1691 IGAGD

-1809 ESAEWQAGDQLLS
+1809 ESAQWQAGDQLLS

-1907 SIIPN
+1907 SVIPN

-1951 TLPAKTDVWGNPV
+1951 TLPAKADVWGNPV
-1964 KNEGGIRNFMNRNV
+1964 KNEGGIRNFMNRNI
-1978 NPGNVT
+1978 NPGNIT
-1984 TYKPDAVSSEIEKIS
+1984 TYKTDAVSSEIEKIS
-1999 EATNTSLYPDRT
+1999 EATGESLYPDRT

-2018 DGEAVSLTFEQRSM
+2018 DGEAISLTFEQRSM

-2091 QKILEKSGAERNNA
+2091 QKILEKSGTERNNA
-2105 LISAAV
+2105 LISAAI

-2116 LSPETQ
+2116 LSPDTQ

-2146 SAKEKANT
+2146 AAKEKANT

-2228 DKEVMAYDRFG
+2228 DKEVRAYDRFG

-2295 MGFYSDSVKTYSY
+2295 MGFYSNSVKTYSY

-2327 ATSYQAGWS
+2327 TTSYQAGWS

-2382 TTDLTQEQKFGIAI
+2382 TTDLTQEQKYQVALI
-2396 SMSDY
+2396 MSGTD
-2401 SDKTKQKIWAAL
+2401 SQKTKDKIWSRL
-2413 R
+2413 K

>member
-1 MADYYINSD
+1 MATYYVNSD
-10 YGKQLAGS
+10 LGKERVGS
-18 LKAGDM
+18 ISKVGDRVQM
-24 AEASDGSTWRKE
+24 SDGTWIKKTE
-36 ADGSVTVWK
+36 SGYSATK
-45 NGQTMTGRVGVSA
+45 NGQSMDVQVGGSPSA
-58 PAVSEAPSSSASQT
+58 NSSSSSSTDNGNYSSDVTASESSSRSPLYPSAESVFGQQQETQT
-72 VETPTL
+72 QKPSASEIAKNATNAVTEGLYTIGTELGMSYIDQLKNAGDTKLLSDGYTL
-78 DAATGGSSQQTTAA
+78 RREDDGSYSASKGGSSAKVYIDNDAVKRDTLLNEAIRGASGQSNPYMVGTARGYELLQQAK
-92 DYTGSAQEQRDQ
+92 DTGSSVWAPDNSEWSYDKETGGFYTNRNGVRTPITADKNAINREYAAQKQKEQSAQ
-104 EQAQARLASE
+104 KEATSNVAPPEQASGAQY
-114 KAKAA
+114 
-119 TEKVTAGLGQSS
+119 VIG
-131 SDELLNQAIQQAS
+131 
-144 TPEYKISSA
+144 SA
-153 QGVLLADE
+153 LGVLRADNMKPGD
-161 LRMAGDMAEAS
+161 RMQTADDTWVFRNE
-172 DGSTWRR
+172 DGSYTAKRNNQDYSVVIDR
-179 EADGSISVRKGDK
+179 EAAQR
-192 TYKAN
+192 
-197 IDRAAAKQDPQW
+197 DPQW

-216 PAAAETGSGKKSSRK
+216 PAVAETGSGKKSSRK

-255 KTPTTTATGTDRASL
+255 KTPTATATGTDRASL

-352 KDAWQSLPTVRDSE
+352 KNAWKSLPTVRDSE
-366 RFSDI
+366 RFSGI

-383 QQQIAGAVEALQKD
+383 QQQIAGAVKELQKD
-397 AWRSLPTVRDSE
+397 AWRSLPTVQDSG
-409 RFSVP
+409 RFSIP
-414 SQTDA
+414 SQTDS
-419 LVQQAIAQAPRTL
+419 LMQQAIAKTPRTL

-449 GTSKSKVDRLAA
+449 GNTERQNVLERIGNAALGGLIQSGGTSMDAAGTMYQAGQGGRNTTYNESRAWFQNQLDSELRTLNSMLLENQDNPGTYTQAEIKNQRRIVAEAQARVNAFALTQDAQEQSGELARDLAA
-461 QQMNIAMANDD
+461 DVSNAG
-472 YDTIRRIREQ
+472 
-482 NNYLDDNESF
+482 
-492 KYLAG
+492 AG
-497 RAKTGLLGAIQGVGN
+497 RVAQSKRGASKLGSMALDALASAAQSGADMATNALLGTSGSMLPFAFRAFGGGTQQARNDGATLGQQL
-512 ALSYLFQAKEPEG
+512 AYGGTMAAKE
-525 YDWDNPVM
+525 V
-533 TGDQFAESVSGLK
+533 F
-546 QTFSFADTDARKF
+546 
-559 AQRYAGRNIPAAQQT
+559 
-574 AGSVAEGVAG
+574 
-584 MLPTIASNIAVPG
+584 
-597 SSLYVLFTQAAGSA
+597 
-611 TSDALQRGAT
+611 
-621 GQQAVT
+621 
-627 YGVANG
+627 
-633 ALEVL
+633 
-638 TEKMFD
+638 TEKMFNIAGLQSKAYGKGSFD
-644 GVAGVFGKGA
+644 DYVEKAVAGAVDKLASTDVGKRLLGGA
-654 ADDALQSLV
+654 AQFMTSA
-663 RRVTQNEG
+663 
-671 VQNAL
+671 A
-676 LAVADSL
+676 
-683 GEGFEEFVSEFGDK
+683 GEGLEELIGDWMEWQ
-697 VLADLLLKDDDRNFR
+697 LPRIYGKDPDSAKDVAVNS
-712 QVLSDAG
+712 LYD
-719 ESFLVGALTSA
+719 FLVGAISGVMGNLTTPGQFTNYDVNEHPGGSQGQQVNRQLTQDELLDA
-730 VMQAAGSI
+730 AMQAANRGE
-738 TKNTTP
+738 TLTGP
-744 KQAAEKVNDI
+744 AQAAN
-754 LQEDIRQEGINA
+754 
-766 NVREAAKQSDF
+766 
-777 DRSTLETMR
+777 
-786 PEAFQTPAWAEFLDT
+786 QTT

-808 AERGTEGVITRGEVN
+808 AERGTEGVITGNEASALDEAMRSTFTEALSGISSDVATN
-823 KNSAAPEQT
+823 KPQNVKNLLNATKEQIT
-832 TVSPINGPVR
+832 RFIQNAFNKQNQFQYLKISDVSPEL
-842 SDAAEAGIININDGS
+842 AETLRAAGINVDGYAHALRDNDIRHVESSHGS
-857 EKIKSDFKKL
+857 QSNDKYKVTADMLGNAQNVIDNYDVLYRGYDTKNGNPTIAYEKRMGNRTFYVEEVLDD
-867 IEKNNGSL
+867 G
-875 SVNQLANYGSSLGK
+875 VLGTK
-889 SDAQLLM
+889 QMLVTGEDSKP
-896 SFLDDIDSG
+896 SFLKKMQKI
-905 KTPYK
+905 
-910 YDSVGGIHEVDPNS
+910 
-924 HIDNRDMSM
+924 
-933 RMKRG
+933 
-938 QHSFQYD
+938 
-945 NPEIH
+945 
-950 EYMKQAAE
+950 
-958 MLLDEIQNST
+958 
-968 RGERFAT
+968 
-975 QVEYGDNGGYHHWT
+975 
-989 GTKRYTTEGI
+989 
-999 AYLKDN
+999 
-1005 FGISWDNLARAAEN
+1005 
-1019 IIKDDGAE
+1019 
-1027 NYADANRVEM
+1027 
-1037 LLDNM
+1037 
-1042 LTYGYQSLSNQ
+1042 
-1053 NEFHSY
+1053 
-1059 SIPPNE
+1059 
-1065 AYIAAKSAIP
+1065 
-1075 GASVQYKQESDMM
+1075 ASVSD
-1088 DLLFEEMDNTESAG
+1088 DTDVPARSGSTGQSPPGKHVPDAPYNTSYNP
-1102 KTPESVAQSSNPVN
+1102 TVAQPGNPVN
-1116 QNISP
+1116 QN
-1121 NAESSVGAYT
+1121 V
-1131 IRQNEN
+1131 
-1137 GTYDLYTPD
+1137 
-1146 GIRLI
+1146 
-1151 HDASK
+1151 
-1156 AYVEKIAKPL
+1156 
-1166 NREITKNQSTWGI
+1166 
-1179 KVENVP
+1179 
-1185 TAESSVGAAQYGFD
+1185 
-1199 PYTNAANQYG
+1199 
-1209 TIREGEKP
+1209 
-1217 SRVVDVPV
+1217 
-1225 SMDGESK
+1225 
-1232 VSLYVHSANDM
+1232 SANDM

-1275 AQRTPIM
+1275 AQRAPIM

-1460 ARAEAQA
+1460 ARAEAQS

-1608 LMSVWEAYEGYTL
+1608 LMSVWEAYQGYTL

-1646 GKITDDSLRNAGE
+1646 GKISDDSLRDAGE

-1691 VGAGD
+1691 IGAGD

-1809 ESAEWQAGDQLLS
+1809 ESAQWQAGDQLLS

-1907 SIIPN
+1907 SVIPN

-1964 KNEGGIRNFMNRNV
+1964 KNEGGIRNFMNRNI

-2091 QKILEKSGAERNNA
+2091 QKILEKSGTERNNA

-2154 YFSAVEAAKYGGELN
+2154 YFSAVEAAKYGGELT
-2169 ETQKELADKDSKEL
+2169 ETQKELTDKDSKEL

-2195 YTDTNKSGTKADEYL
+2195 YTDANKSGTKADEYL

-2228 DKEVMAYDRFG
+2228 DKEVRAYDRFG

-2327 ATSYQAGWS
+2327 TTSYQAGWS
-2336 KNVRG
+2336 KNVRD

-2401 SDKTKQKIWAAL
+2401 SDKTKQKIWNRL

>member
-58 PAVSEAPSSSASQT
+58 PAVSEAPSFDASPT

-119 TEKVTAGLGQSS
+119 TEKVTAGLDQSS

-179 EADGSISVRKGDK
+179 EADGSISVRKGDR

-209 AVLTAPA
+209 AILTAPA
-216 PAAAETGSGKKSSRK
+216 PAAAETGSGKKSPRK

-255 KTPTTTATGTDRASL
+255 KTPTATATGTDRASL

-352 KDAWQSLPTVRDSE
+352 KDAWKSLPTVRDSE
-366 RFSDI
+366 RFSSI

-377 RMRSAE
+377 RMRGAE
-383 QQQIAGAVEALQKD
+383 QQQIARAVKELQKD
-397 AWRSLPTVRDSE
+397 AWRSLPTVQDSG
-409 RFSVP
+409 RFNIP
-414 SQTDA
+414 SQTDS
-419 LVQQAIAQAPRTL
+419 LMQQAIAQRQSAAQPQTDKGIG
-432 SGKPYLPENDGG
+432 GKLFTMLGAGLGQFNASIANFADAAATAVETVEGYLNGG
-444 FSHSS
+444 FTKD
-449 GTSKSKVDRLAA
+449 G
-461 QQMNIAMANDD
+461 
-472 YDTIRRIREQ
+472 
-482 NNYLDDNESF
+482 
-492 KYLAG
+492 
-497 RAKTGLLGAIQGVGN
+497 
-512 ALSYLFQAKEPEG
+512 
-525 YDWDNPVM
+525 
-533 TGDQFAESVSGLK
+533 
-546 QTFSFADTDARKF
+546 KF
-559 AQRYAGRNIPAAQQT
+559 AKGDSAFTSSLLQPIHDWAKYTQSTSDSLNERSAANWSDT
-574 AGSVAEGVAG
+574 KAGSVANTIGTGVIAALPQAALALLTLGTSSAG
-584 MLPTIASNIAVPG
+584 TL
-597 SSLYVLFTQAAGSA
+597 TQASSG
-611 TSDALQRGAT
+611 L
-621 GQQAVT
+621 
-627 YGVANG
+627 
-633 ALEVL
+633 
-638 TEKMFD
+638 
-644 GVAGVFGKGA
+644 
-654 ADDALQSLV
+654 
-663 RRVTQNEG
+663 
-671 VQNAL
+671 
-676 LAVADSL
+676 
-683 GEGFEEFVSEFGDK
+683 
-697 VLADLLLKDDDRNFR
+697 
-712 QVLSDAG
+712 
-719 ESFLVGALTSA
+719 
-730 VMQAAGSI
+730 AGSI
-738 TKNTTP
+738 ETVMRRISSDPSYWLSFMQETGGNFAEAKGAGATDEQAILAATIAGLANAAIEVGGGLENNNWMNDGTLSALSKAKNLIKGAIEEGGEELIQNPISRAMQKLVYDGDREWLSLDNTAQGRDAVFNPYQSAEEFATGAAVGGILGAGNFALNRALGSRSQNQAQNTQLTQDELLDAAMQATNRGETLTGP
-744 KQAAEKVNDI
+744 VQAAN
-754 LQEDIRQEGINA
+754 
-766 NVREAAKQSDF
+766 
-777 DRSTLETMR
+777 
-786 PEAFQTPAWAEFLDT
+786 QTT

-808 AERGTEGVITRGEVN
+808 AERGAEGVITGNEASALDEAMRSTFTEAVSGISSDVATN
-823 KNSAAPEQT
+823 KPQNVKNLLNATKEQIT
-832 TVSPINGPVR
+832 RFIQNAFNKQNQFQYLKISDVSPEL
-842 SDAAEAGIININDGS
+842 AETLRAAGINVDGYAHALRDNDIRHVESSHGS
-857 EKIKSDFKKL
+857 QSNDKYKVTADMLGDVQNVIDNYDVLYRGFDTRFGNPTVVYEKRMGNRTFYVEEVMSDGVLGTKQMVVTGENSKPSFLKKYT
-867 IEKNNGSL
+867 EVASVSDDTDVPARSGSTGQSPPGNHAPDAPYNTSYNPTIAQPGN
-875 SVNQLANYGSSLGK
+875 SVNQ
-889 SDAQLLM
+889 
-896 SFLDDIDSG
+896 
-905 KTPYK
+905 
-910 YDSVGGIHEVDPNS
+910 
-924 HIDNRDMSM
+924 
-933 RMKRG
+933 
-938 QHSFQYD
+938 
-945 NPEIH
+945 
-950 EYMKQAAE
+950 
-958 MLLDEIQNST
+958 
-968 RGERFAT
+968 
-975 QVEYGDNGGYHHWT
+975 
-989 GTKRYTTEGI
+989 
-999 AYLKDN
+999 
-1005 FGISWDNLARAAEN
+1005 
-1019 IIKDDGAE
+1019 
-1027 NYADANRVEM
+1027 
-1037 LLDNM
+1037 
-1042 LTYGYQSLSNQ
+1042 
-1053 NEFHSY
+1053 
-1059 SIPPNE
+1059 
-1065 AYIAAKSAIP
+1065 
-1075 GASVQYKQESDMM
+1075 
-1088 DLLFEEMDNTESAG
+1088 
-1102 KTPESVAQSSNPVN
+1102 
-1116 QNISP
+1116 
-1121 NAESSVGAYT
+1121 
-1131 IRQNEN
+1131 
-1137 GTYDLYTPD
+1137 
-1146 GIRLI
+1146 
-1151 HDASK
+1151 
-1156 AYVEKIAKPL
+1156 
-1166 NREITKNQSTWGI
+1166 
-1179 KVENVP
+1179 NV
-1185 TAESSVGAAQYGFD
+1185 
-1199 PYTNAANQYG
+1199 
-1209 TIREGEKP
+1209 
-1217 SRVVDVPV
+1217 
-1225 SMDGESK
+1225 
-1232 VSLYVHSANDM
+1232 SANDM

-1252 VPKQAQTQSNTI
+1252 VPKQSQTQSNTI

-1269 GWDVPE
+1269 DWDVPE

-1608 LMSVWEAYEGYTL
+1608 LMSVWEAYQGYTL

-1639 IDRLYEK
+1639 IDRLYER

-1667 QDKTVLS
+1667 QDKTVLF

-1691 VGAGD
+1691 IGAGD

-1751 GRALTGSGMIAI
+1751 GRALTGSVMIAI

-1809 ESAEWQAGDQLLS
+1809 ESAQWQAGDQLLS

-1907 SIIPN
+1907 SVIPN

-1964 KNEGGIRNFMNRNV
+1964 KNEGGIRNFMNRNI

-2091 QKILEKSGAERNNA
+2091 QKILEKPGAERNNA

-2154 YFSAVEAAKYGGELN
+2154 YFSAVEAAKYGGELT
-2169 ETQKELADKDSKEL
+2169 ETQKELADKNSKEM

-2327 ATSYQAGWS
+2327 TTSYQAGWS
-2336 KNVRG
+2336 KNVRD

-2382 TTDLTQEQKFGIAI
+2382 TTDLTQEQKYQVALI
-2396 SMSDY
+2396 MSGTD
-2401 SDKTKQKIWAAL
+2401 SQKTKDKIWSRLKYACGHRKTLL
-2413 R
+2413 RQSRPGSPLKAGLPGP

>member
-1 MADYYINSD
+1 
-10 YGKQLAGS
+10 
-18 LKAGDM
+18 M

-58 PAVSEAPSSSASQT
+58 PAVSEAPSSSASPT

-104 EQAQARLASE
+104 EQAQASLASE

-119 TEKVTAGLGQSS
+119 TEKVTAGLDQSS

-179 EADGSISVRKGDK
+179 EADGSISVRKGDR

-209 AVLTAPA
+209 AILTAPA

-316 TQIQAPQQLSTSG
+316 TQIKAPQQLSTSG

-352 KDAWQSLPTVRDSE
+352 KDAWKSLPTVRDSE
-366 RFSDI
+366 RFSGI

-383 QQQIAGAVEALQKD
+383 QQQIAGAVKELQKD
-397 AWRSLPTVRDSE
+397 AWRSLPTVQDSG
-409 RFSVP
+409 RFSIP
-414 SQTDA
+414 SQTDS
-419 LVQQAIAQAPRTL
+419 LMQQAIAKTPRTL

-449 GTSKSKVDRLAA
+449 GTSKSMVDRLAA

-546 QTFSFADTDARKF
+546 QTFSFADTDAQKF
-559 AQRYAGRNIPAAQQT
+559 AQQYAGRNIPAAQRT

-584 MLPTIASNIAVPG
+584 MIPTIASNIAVPG

-611 TSDALQRGAT
+611 TTDALQRGAS

-663 RRVTQNEG
+663 RRVTQNKG
-671 VQNAL
+671 AQNAL
-676 LAVADSL
+676 LTIADSL
-683 GEGFEEFVSEFGDK
+683 GEGFEEFASEFGDK

-744 KQAAEKVNDI
+744 KQAAEKVNNI
-754 LQEDIRQEGINA
+754 LQEDIRQESINA
-766 NVREAAKQSDF
+766 NVREAAKQSDL

-786 PEAFQTPAWAEFLDT
+786 PEAFQTPTWAELMDT
-801 QQTTQGT
+801 QQTMQGA
-808 AERGTEGVITRGEVN
+808 AERGTEGVITGGQLNIDNTANRGYAN
-823 KNSAAPEQT
+823 NSEGGQAYGRTNQLDGASGEG
-832 TVSPINGPVR
+832 VWGR
-842 SDAAEAGIININDGS
+842 SDGDG
-857 EKIKSDFKKL
+857 L
-867 IEKNNGSL
+867 
-875 SVNQLANYGSSLGK
+875 GSSLAGRVQRNGRGNLSESGIVLLSPESQRILTERGIVNVELHDSSADNAAFSYALSAARTADQRNGWAVTPK
-889 SDAQLLM
+889 SVQELKESGARSYMDTNGSTGFAIAPDGDIEAVFANKAAGAPKGSTKSTIPQAIALGGNKLDCYGHNLVDIYSKYGFEPVARVAFNPEYANDGWTADKGSPDIYFMMHNGDSADAVVQNMNKYKRWSKAELDALPLM
-896 SFLDDIDSG
+896 D
-905 KTPYK
+905 
-910 YDSVGGIHEVDPNS
+910 YDSAYQY
-924 HIDNRDMSM
+924 RD
-933 RMKRG
+933 
-938 QHSFQYD
+938 F
-945 NPEIH
+945 
-950 EYMKQAAE
+950 
-958 MLLDEIQNST
+958 LLNKSIQ
-968 RGERFAT
+968 R
-975 QVEYGDNGGYHHWT
+975 
-989 GTKRYTTEGI
+989 KTE
-999 AYLKDN
+999 
-1005 FGISWDNLARAAEN
+1005 
-1019 IIKDDGAE
+1019 
-1027 NYADANRVEM
+1027 
-1037 LLDNM
+1037 
-1042 LTYGYQSLSNQ
+1042 
-1053 NEFHSY
+1053 
-1059 SIPPNE
+1059 
-1065 AYIAAKSAIP
+1065 
-1075 GASVQYKQESDMM
+1075 
-1088 DLLFEEMDNTESAG
+1088 
-1102 KTPESVAQSSNPVN
+1102 
-1116 QNISP
+1116 
-1121 NAESSVGAYT
+1121 
-1131 IRQNEN
+1131 
-1137 GTYDLYTPD
+1137 
-1146 GIRLI
+1146 
-1151 HDASK
+1151 
-1156 AYVEKIAKPL
+1156 
-1166 NREITKNQSTWGI
+1166 
-1179 KVENVP
+1179 
-1185 TAESSVGAAQYGFD
+1185 
-1199 PYTNAANQYG
+1199 
-1209 TIREGEKP
+1209 
-1217 SRVVDVPV
+1217 
-1225 SMDGESK
+1225 
-1232 VSLYVHSANDM
+1232 NDM

-1264 NSMET
+1264 NQNVSATDSTGAAPAGFDPLSHASNQYGSIPPGEKASRVVDIPASMDGET
-1269 GWDVPE
+1269 KVRRFTRTAAE
-1275 AQRTPIM
+1275 AQVTTDEMVNRIENLVADGKLDYEVYGNKQALQDGKDLIEKQYTRGKTIEQIRSDFIRDANNGKGGAKFVSQGTMLYADAIAAGDYQTASDILVALAAVETNAGQTVQAARLLKSMSPEGRIFTVQKMVSNLEAQINQRRSGNKQIEINVPDALLNAYQNATTETAQQTALDNIYQNIADQVPTTLREGLQQWRYFSMLANPSTHAKNITGNVSGAITKIGKDNIGALLETIFIGDKPGYRTKAFLNLASEADQNLLNKAWAD
-1282 YDTISEAKSLDNA
+1282 YDTASELFEDSVGKYSQSSGEINDRRRYWKINDPQNAVEKGIDKALGAAEKVADFNTKALEVEDMLFAKPMYATALASYMKANHLTEITDAARTYAMTEAKRGTFNDLNAVSKWASQLGNNSKVGRFLAGTIYPFKKVPANVMVRTVEYSPIGFAKGVYDLIQMGKGNTDYTAAKAIDDFAAGVTGTALLGLGAMLAKHGLLRATGIGDDEEKEQQKNAFGAKDFSILVGDTYIPIDSFTINGTGLLTGAQIWEAAQNAKNGDEPVSLEDILDALSKITDPVFEQSMLTGLDSVISTIQKSDNTGN
-1295 RLRLAQDYAGEMAEL
+1295 GEMAAKL
-1310 RGKHNWSGEE
+1310 AIQIIG
-1320 VDMGMTILDNYR
+1320 NYIGQYVPTLLGR
-1332 RAAEQTG
+1332 IASSTDKNQRSTYIEPDGPWDPVQSAIQG
-1339 DWTEYSN
+1339 VQKKVPG
-1346 WRKEVSAHGTAAGQ
+1346 WRKQMAITYGNWGVPVEGNGAGSTASAIGKAVTPIYPSQKKTDPVEEEIARLHDADSAYANFYKRPSKTISVDGKSVKLTSEQYGNYVVARGQ
-1360 ALQAYAKYS
+1360 TDYNLRSAMLGNDLYKSLPDQIKSKAMEMSQAYATEIG
-1369 RQTGGGIVADAS
+1369 RE
-1381 AALERAA
+1381 AAG
-1388 KKTNKAEIMNRVS
+1388 
-1401 ALAQQY
+1401 
-1407 DAAVGTGQEN
+1407 VGYQSQE
-1417 AKVNV
+1417 KWV
-1422 NDLVDIIKSASTA
+1422 NDLAGKSQDDVLNAV
-1435 RQTGTLIGNK
+1435 L
-1445 TPPIVNWAM
+1445 
-1454 NRIANY
+1454 
-1460 ARAEAQA
+1460 
-1467 GGGEN
+1467 
-1472 LDFLRTFAADSIYN
+1472 L
-1486 IAADTRAVSAG
+1486 RAVES
-1497 EQVKTVR
+1497 
-1504 RMGMLSKVST
+1504 
-1514 VMRNLVSNNVF
+1514 
-1525 DPIDSIARNVSVPLD
+1525 
-1540 MLVSTITGTRS
+1540 
-1551 VAGDASWFSAAK
+1551 
-1563 RKGSMDGLARAC
+1563 
-1575 MEVGLDVDASGTAG
+1575 SG
-1589 KYENTSNRTFKMS
+1589 Y
-1602 GGVFSK
+1602 
-1608 LMSVWEAYEGYTL
+1608 
-1621 NATDEFQKG
+1621 
-1630 GIEASVQKG
+1630 I
-1639 IDRLYEK
+1639 
-1646 GKITDDSLRNAGE
+1646 
-1659 QEALYRTF
+1659 
-1667 QDKTVLS
+1667 
-1674 DAAIGVRNALNK
+1674 
-1686 AHIGD
+1686 
-1691 VGAGD
+1691 
-1696 IMLPFAQV
+1696 
-1704 PSNLGARAIE
+1704 
-1714 YSPAGLG
+1714 
-1721 VAAADFINMID
+1721 
-1732 SARKGEFT
+1732 
-1740 AAQQAKAVQGV
+1740 
-1751 GRALTGSGMIAI
+1751 
-1763 AAAGALRGWLKVT
+1763 
-1776 GDDDDKNKDA
+1776 
-1786 LGKTHGLDGTQLN
+1786 
-1799 ISAALRDLRG
+1799 
-1809 ESAEWQAGDQLLS
+1809 
-1822 IGFLDPLNAQLTT
+1822 
-1835 GALIADDIRS
+1835 
-1845 EAGVTAGRVLGNSLS
+1845 
-1860 GALQSVLDTPVMST
+1860 
-1874 FQDVATNYEYSGAS
+1874 
-1888 TPGGKMMDAAQK
+1888 
-1900 YAANQLS
+1900 
-1907 SIIPN
+1907 
-1912 SLRGIAQG
+1912 
-1920 LDDTERNAYSS
+1920 
-1931 DNVWQQAVDNA
+1931 
-1942 KASIPGLRE
+1942 
-1951 TLPAKTDVWGNPV
+1951 
-1964 KNEGGIRNFMNRNV
+1964 
-1978 NPGNVT
+1978 
-1984 TYKPDAVSSEIEKIS
+1984 
-1999 EATNTSLYPDRT
+1999 
-2011 APRSLKV
+2011 
-2018 DGEAVSLTFEQRSM
+2018 
-2032 YQKAYGDAYSAAVT
+2032 
-2046 SLMNDKNYKAMPDS
+2046 
-2060 MKAEILQQAKDTATE
+2060 
-2075 QARDSLGI
+2075 
-2083 GYEVKSSA
+2083 
-2091 QKILEKSGAERNNA
+2091 
-2105 LISAAV
+2105 
-2111 KAQHY
+2111 
-2116 LSPETQ
+2116 SPETQ
-2122 KQLSDVDRQFGGA
+2122 AQLTKVEQQFGGA
-2135 DYVGLSDELFN
+2135 DYVGLPDELFN
-2146 SAKEKANT
+2146 AAKEKANT
-2154 YFSAVEAAKYGGELN
+2154 YFSAVEAAKYGGELT
-2169 ETQKELADKDSKEL
+2169 ETQKELADKGSKEL

-2295 MGFYSDSVKTYSY
+2295 IGFYSDSVKTYSY
-2308 LADQL
+2308 LSDQL

-2327 ATSYQAGWS
+2327 TTSYQAGWS
-2336 KNVRG
+2336 KNVRD

-2401 SDKTKQKIWAAL
+2401 SDKTKQKIWNML

>member
-58 PAVSEAPSSSASQT
+58 PAVSEAPSFSASPT

-104 EQAQARLASE
+104 EQAQASLASE

-119 TEKVTAGLGQSS
+119 TEKVTAGLDQSS

-179 EADGSISVRKGDK
+179 EADGSISVRKGDR

-209 AVLTAPA
+209 AILTAPA

-255 KTPTTTATGTDRASL
+255 KTPTATATGTDRASL

-281 GDLARQISVAKIRG
+281 GDIARQISVAKIRG

-316 TQIQAPQQLSTSG
+316 TQIKAPQQLSTSG

-366 RFSDI
+366 LFSGI

-377 RMRSAE
+377 RMRGAE
-383 QQQIAGAVEALQKD
+383 QQQIAGAVKELQKD
-397 AWRSLPTVRDSE
+397 AWRSLPTVQDSG
-409 RFSVP
+409 RFSIP
-414 SQTDA
+414 SQTDS
-419 LVQQAIAQAPRTL
+419 LMQQAIAKTPRTL

-449 GTSKSKVDRLAA
+449 GTSKSMVDRLAA

-546 QTFSFADTDARKF
+546 QTFSFADTDAQKF
-559 AQRYAGRNIPAAQQT
+559 AQRYAGRNIPAAQRT
-574 AGSVAEGVAG
+574 AGSVAEGVSG
-584 MLPTIASNIAVPG
+584 MIPTIASNIAVPG

-611 TSDALQRGAT
+611 TTDALQRGAS

-671 VQNAL
+671 AQNAL
-676 LAVADSL
+676 LTIADSL
-683 GEGFEEFVSEFGDK
+683 GEGFEEFASEFGDK

-744 KQAAEKVNDI
+744 KQAAEKVNNI
-754 LQEDIRQEGINA
+754 LQEDIRQESINA
-766 NVREAAKQSDF
+766 NVREAAKQSDL

-786 PEAFQTPAWAEFLDT
+786 PEAFQTPALAELLDT
-801 QQTTQGT
+801 KQTMQGT
-808 AERGTEGVITRGEVN
+808 AERGTEGVITGGQLNIDNTANRGYAN
-823 KNSAAPEQT
+823 NSEGGQAYGRT
-832 TVSPINGPVR
+832 
-842 SDAAEAGIININDGS
+842 
-857 EKIKSDFKKL
+857 
-867 IEKNNGSL
+867 
-875 SVNQLANYGSSLGK
+875 NQLDGASGEGVWGRPDGDGLGSSLAGRVQRNGRGNLSESGIVLLSPESQRILTERGIVNVELHDSSADNAAFSYALAAARTADQRNGWAVTPK
-889 SDAQLLM
+889 SVQELKESGARSYMDTNGSTGFAIAPDGDIEAVFANKAAGAPKGSTKSTIPQAIALGGNKLDCYGHNLVDIYSKYGFEPVARVAFNSEYANDGWTADKGSPDIYFMMHNGDSADAVVQNMNKYKRWSKAELDALPLM
-896 SFLDDIDSG
+896 D
-905 KTPYK
+905 
-910 YDSVGGIHEVDPNS
+910 YDSAYQY
-924 HIDNRDMSM
+924 RD
-933 RMKRG
+933 
-938 QHSFQYD
+938 F
-945 NPEIH
+945 
-950 EYMKQAAE
+950 
-958 MLLDEIQNST
+958 LLNKSIQ
-968 RGERFAT
+968 R
-975 QVEYGDNGGYHHWT
+975 
-989 GTKRYTTEGI
+989 KTE
-999 AYLKDN
+999 
-1005 FGISWDNLARAAEN
+1005 
-1019 IIKDDGAE
+1019 
-1027 NYADANRVEM
+1027 
-1037 LLDNM
+1037 
-1042 LTYGYQSLSNQ
+1042 
-1053 NEFHSY
+1053 
-1059 SIPPNE
+1059 
-1065 AYIAAKSAIP
+1065 
-1075 GASVQYKQESDMM
+1075 
-1088 DLLFEEMDNTESAG
+1088 
-1102 KTPESVAQSSNPVN
+1102 
-1116 QNISP
+1116 
-1121 NAESSVGAYT
+1121 
-1131 IRQNEN
+1131 
-1137 GTYDLYTPD
+1137 
-1146 GIRLI
+1146 
-1151 HDASK
+1151 
-1156 AYVEKIAKPL
+1156 
-1166 NREITKNQSTWGI
+1166 
-1179 KVENVP
+1179 
-1185 TAESSVGAAQYGFD
+1185 
-1199 PYTNAANQYG
+1199 
-1209 TIREGEKP
+1209 
-1217 SRVVDVPV
+1217 
-1225 SMDGESK
+1225 
-1232 VSLYVHSANDM
+1232 NDM

-1252 VPKQAQTQSNTI
+1252 VPKQSQTQSNTI
-1264 NSMET
+1264 GSMEAD
-1269 GWDVPE
+1269 WNVPE
-1275 AQRTPIM
+1275 SQRTPIL

-1460 ARAEAQA
+1460 ARAEAQS

-1497 EQVKTVR
+1497 EKVKTVR
-1504 RMGMLSKVST
+1504 RTGMLSKVST

-1589 KYENTSNRTFKMS
+1589 KYENTANRTFKMS

-1691 VGAGD
+1691 IGAGD

-1809 ESAEWQAGDQLLS
+1809 ESAQWKAGDQLLS

-1874 FQDVATNYEYSGAS
+1874 FQDMATNYEYSGAS

-1931 DNVWQQAVDNA
+1931 DNVWQQAVDNV

-1964 KNEGGIRNFMNRNV
+1964 KNDGGIRNFMNRNI

-2083 GYEVKSSA
+2083 GYEVKASA

-2146 SAKEKANT
+2146 AAKEKANT
-2154 YFSAVEAAKYGGELN
+2154 YFSAVEAAKYGGELT

-2295 MGFYSDSVKTYSY
+2295 IGFYSDSVKTYSY
-2308 LADQL
+2308 LSDQL

-2327 ATSYQAGWS
+2327 TTSYQAGWS
-2336 KNVRG
+2336 KNVRD

-2401 SDKTKQKIWAAL
+2401 SDKTKQKIWNML

>member
-58 PAVSEAPSSSASQT
+58 PAVSEAPSFSASPT

-104 EQAQARLASE
+104 EQVQARLASE

-119 TEKVTAGLGQSS
+119 TEKVTAGLDQSS

-179 EADGSISVRKGDK
+179 EADGSISVRKGDR

-209 AVLTAPA
+209 AILTAPA
-216 PAAAETGSGKKSSRK
+216 PAAAETGSGKKSSGK

-255 KTPTTTATGTDRASL
+255 KTPTATATGTDRASL

-295 KDTSALQAKYNEA
+295 KDTSALQGKYNEA

-329 ARQEQFSQRQ
+329 ARQEQFDQRR

-352 KDAWQSLPTVRDSE
+352 KDAWKSLPTVRDSE
-366 RFSDI
+366 RFSSI

-377 RMRSAE
+377 RIRGAE
-383 QQQIAGAVEALQKD
+383 QQQIAGAVKELQKD
-397 AWRSLPTVRDSE
+397 AWRSLPTVQDSG
-409 RFSVP
+409 RFSIP
-414 SQTDA
+414 SQTDS
-419 LVQQAIAQAPRTL
+419 LMQQAIAKTPRTL

-449 GTSKSKVDRLAA
+449 GTSKSMVDRLAA

-497 RAKTGLLGAIQGVGN
+497 RARTGLLGAIQGVGN

-546 QTFSFADTDARKF
+546 QTFSFADTDAQKF

-584 MLPTIASNIAVPG
+584 MIPTIASNIAVPG

-611 TSDALQRGAT
+611 TTDALQRGAS

-671 VQNAL
+671 AQNAL
-676 LAVADSL
+676 LTIADSL
-683 GEGFEEFVSEFGDK
+683 GEGFEEFASEFGDK

-766 NVREAAKQSDF
+766 NVREAAKQSDL

-786 PEAFQTPAWAEFLDT
+786 PEAFQTPAWAELLDT

-808 AERGTEGVITRGEVN
+808 AERGAGDVITGNETN
-823 KNSAAPEQT
+823 KNVPAYTETENTAVNDNPAVHTPQEQAVIEAYKDSVDENLAQFYQYAKNDQRAGKYTLNKVSERAADDIRNLTGQDVDGFKTTLDARQAWHINNDHGANGKSDQSMANDTDVARMQYVLDNYDNAAYGGTTDAYWEPKANGKNRRSPVVVFSKKVNGTYYVVEATPVTKAQSVYVVSAYMLEPGKTPFGRASRNNTGAATQLPDASASWFTANTDSANMAPNATVAQPGNSVNQNVSATDSTGAAPAGFDPLSHASNQYGAIPPGEKASRVVDIPASMDGET
-832 TVSPINGPVR
+832 KVR
-842 SDAAEAGIININDGS
+842 RFTRTAAEAQVTTDEMVNRIENLVADGKLDY
-857 EKIKSDFKKL
+857 EVYGNKQALQDGRKL
-867 IEKNNGSL
+867 IEKQYTRGKTIEQIRSDFIRDANNGKGGAKFVSQGTML
-875 SVNQLANYGSSLGK
+875 YADAIAAGDYQTASDILVALAAVETNAGQTVQAARLLKSMSPEGRIFTVQKMVSNLEAQINQRRSANRQIEIDVPDALLNAYQNATTETAQQMALDNIYQNIADQVPTTLREGLQQWRYFSMLANPSTHAKNITGNVSGAVAKIGK
-889 SDAQLLM
+889 DNIGALLETIFIGDKPGYRTKA
-896 SFLDDIDSG
+896 FLNLASEADQNLLNKAWADYDTASELFE
-905 KTPYK
+905 
-910 YDSVGGIHEVDPNS
+910 DSVGKYSQSSGEINDRRRYWKINDPKNAVTKEIDKALGTAEKIANFNTKALEVEDILFSKPMYATALASYMKAN
-924 HIDNRDMSM
+924 HLTEVTDAARTYAMSEA
-933 RMKRG
+933 KRG
-938 QHSFQYD
+938 TYNDLNAVSKWASQIGNNSKIGRFLAGAIYPFKKVPANVMVRTVEYSPIGFAKGVYDLIQMGKGNTDYTAAKAIDDFAAGVTGTALLGLGVMLAKHGLLRATGIGDDEEKEQQKNAFGAKDFSILVGDTYIPIDSFTINGTGLLTGAQIWEAVQNAKNGDEPVSLEDILDALSKITDPVFEQSMLTGLDSVISTIQKSDNTGNGEMAAKLAIQVIGNYIGQYVPTLLGRIAASTD
-945 NPEIH
+945 KNQRSTYIEPDGPWDPIQSAIQGVQKKVPGWRQQMAITYGNWGVPVEGNGAGSTASAIGKAVTPIYPSQKKTDPVEEEIARLH
-950 EYMKQAAE
+950 DADSAYANFYKRPSKTISVDGKSIKLTSEQYGNYVVARGQTDYNLRSAMLGNDLYKSLPDQVKSAAMDLSQEYANEIGKQAA
-958 MLLDEIQNST
+958 
-968 RGERFAT
+968 G
-975 QVEYGDNGGYHHWT
+975 V
-989 GTKRYTTEGI
+989 
-999 AYLKDN
+999 
-1005 FGISWDNLARAAEN
+1005 
-1019 IIKDDGAE
+1019 
-1027 NYADANRVEM
+1027 
-1037 LLDNM
+1037 
-1042 LTYGYQSLSNQ
+1042 GYQPDKKWVNELAGASQ
-1053 NEFHSY
+1053 NEVL
-1059 SIPPNE
+1059 N
-1065 AYIAAKSAIP
+1065 AIFKR
-1075 GASVQYKQESDMM
+1075 AVES
-1088 DLLFEEMDNTESAG
+1088 
-1102 KTPESVAQSSNPVN
+1102 
-1116 QNISP
+1116 
-1121 NAESSVGAYT
+1121 
-1131 IRQNEN
+1131 
-1137 GTYDLYTPD
+1137 
-1146 GIRLI
+1146 
-1151 HDASK
+1151 
-1156 AYVEKIAKPL
+1156 
-1166 NREITKNQSTWGI
+1166 
-1179 KVENVP
+1179 
-1185 TAESSVGAAQYGFD
+1185 
-1199 PYTNAANQYG
+1199 
-1209 TIREGEKP
+1209 
-1217 SRVVDVPV
+1217 
-1225 SMDGESK
+1225 
-1232 VSLYVHSANDM
+1232 
-1243 GAMRSQFES
+1243 
-1252 VPKQAQTQSNTI
+1252 
-1264 NSMET
+1264 T
-1269 GWDVPE
+1269 G
-1275 AQRTPIM
+1275 
-1282 YDTISEAKSLDNA
+1282 YISED
-1295 RLRLAQDYAGEMAEL
+1295 
-1310 RGKHNWSGEE
+1310 
-1320 VDMGMTILDNYR
+1320 
-1332 RAAEQTG
+1332 
-1339 DWTEYSN
+1339 
-1346 WRKEVSAHGTAAGQ
+1346 
-1360 ALQAYAKYS
+1360 
-1369 RQTGGGIVADAS
+1369 
-1381 AALERAA
+1381 
-1388 KKTNKAEIMNRVS
+1388 
-1401 ALAQQY
+1401 
-1407 DAAVGTGQEN
+1407 
-1417 AKVNV
+1417 
-1422 NDLVDIIKSASTA
+1422 
-1435 RQTGTLIGNK
+1435 
-1445 TPPIVNWAM
+1445 
-1454 NRIANY
+1454 
-1460 ARAEAQA
+1460 
-1467 GGGEN
+1467 
-1472 LDFLRTFAADSIYN
+1472 
-1486 IAADTRAVSAG
+1486 
-1497 EQVKTVR
+1497 
-1504 RMGMLSKVST
+1504 
-1514 VMRNLVSNNVF
+1514 
-1525 DPIDSIARNVSVPLD
+1525 
-1540 MLVSTITGTRS
+1540 
-1551 VAGDASWFSAAK
+1551 
-1563 RKGSMDGLARAC
+1563 
-1575 MEVGLDVDASGTAG
+1575 
-1589 KYENTSNRTFKMS
+1589 
-1602 GGVFSK
+1602 
-1608 LMSVWEAYEGYTL
+1608 
-1621 NATDEFQKG
+1621 
-1630 GIEASVQKG
+1630 
-1639 IDRLYEK
+1639 
-1646 GKITDDSLRNAGE
+1646 
-1659 QEALYRTF
+1659 
-1667 QDKTVLS
+1667 
-1674 DAAIGVRNALNK
+1674 
-1686 AHIGD
+1686 
-1691 VGAGD
+1691 
-1696 IMLPFAQV
+1696 
-1704 PSNLGARAIE
+1704 
-1714 YSPAGLG
+1714 
-1721 VAAADFINMID
+1721 
-1732 SARKGEFT
+1732 
-1740 AAQQAKAVQGV
+1740 
-1751 GRALTGSGMIAI
+1751 
-1763 AAAGALRGWLKVT
+1763 
-1776 GDDDDKNKDA
+1776 
-1786 LGKTHGLDGTQLN
+1786 
-1799 ISAALRDLRG
+1799 
-1809 ESAEWQAGDQLLS
+1809 
-1822 IGFLDPLNAQLTT
+1822 
-1835 GALIADDIRS
+1835 
-1845 EAGVTAGRVLGNSLS
+1845 
-1860 GALQSVLDTPVMST
+1860 
-1874 FQDVATNYEYSGAS
+1874 
-1888 TPGGKMMDAAQK
+1888 
-1900 YAANQLS
+1900 
-1907 SIIPN
+1907 
-1912 SLRGIAQG
+1912 
-1920 LDDTERNAYSS
+1920 
-1931 DNVWQQAVDNA
+1931 
-1942 KASIPGLRE
+1942 
-1951 TLPAKTDVWGNPV
+1951 
-1964 KNEGGIRNFMNRNV
+1964 
-1978 NPGNVT
+1978 
-1984 TYKPDAVSSEIEKIS
+1984 
-1999 EATNTSLYPDRT
+1999 
-2011 APRSLKV
+2011 
-2018 DGEAVSLTFEQRSM
+2018 
-2032 YQKAYGDAYSAAVT
+2032 
-2046 SLMNDKNYKAMPDS
+2046 
-2060 MKAEILQQAKDTATE
+2060 
-2075 QARDSLGI
+2075 
-2083 GYEVKSSA
+2083 
-2091 QKILEKSGAERNNA
+2091 
-2105 LISAAV
+2105 
-2111 KAQHY
+2111 
-2116 LSPETQ
+2116 TQ
-2122 KQLSDVDRQFGGA
+2122 KQLSKVNQAFAGA
-2135 DYVGLSDELFN
+2135 DYVGLSDEITN
-2146 SAKEKANT
+2146 SAKEKANE

-2169 ETQKELADKDSKEL
+2169 ETQRELADKDSKEL

-2195 YTDTNKSGTKADEYL
+2195 YTDANKSGTKADEYL

-2295 MGFYSDSVKTYSY
+2295 MGFYSDSVKTYNY

-2327 ATSYQAGWS
+2327 TTSYQAGWS
-2336 KNVRG
+2336 KNVRDTG
-2341 TGAKM
+2341 TKM

-2401 SDKTKQKIWAAL
+2401 SDKTKQKIWNRL

>member
-1 MADYYINSD
+1 MSDYYINSD
-10 YGKQLAGS
+10 KGKELANS
-18 LKAGDM
+18 LRAGDM

-58 PAVSEAPSSSASQT
+58 PAVSEAPSSSASPT

-92 DYTGSAQEQRDQ
+92 DYTGIAQEQRDQ

-119 TEKVTAGLGQSS
+119 TEKVTAGLDQSS

-179 EADGSISVRKGDK
+179 EADGSISVRKGDR

-209 AVLTAPA
+209 AILTAPA

-231 SSSGSASSG
+231 SSSGSASSS

-281 GDLARQISVAKIRG
+281 GDIARQISVAKIRG

-316 TQIQAPQQLSTSG
+316 TQIKAPQQLSTSG

-352 KDAWQSLPTVRDSE
+352 KDSWKSLPTVRDSE
-366 RFSDI
+366 RFSGI
-371 DNVTTG
+371 NNVTTG

-383 QQQIAGAVEALQKD
+383 QQQIAGAVKELQKG
-397 AWRSLPTVRDSE
+397 AWRSLPTVQDSG
-409 RFSVP
+409 RFSIP
-414 SQTDA
+414 SQTDS
-419 LVQQAIAQAPRTL
+419 LIQQAIAQRQSAANPQTDKGIG
-432 SGKPYLPENDGG
+432 GKLFTMLGAGLGQFNSSIANFADAAATAVETVESYLNGG
-444 FSHSS
+444 FTKD
-449 GTSKSKVDRLAA
+449 G
-461 QQMNIAMANDD
+461 
-472 YDTIRRIREQ
+472 
-482 NNYLDDNESF
+482 
-492 KYLAG
+492 
-497 RAKTGLLGAIQGVGN
+497 
-512 ALSYLFQAKEPEG
+512 
-525 YDWDNPVM
+525 
-533 TGDQFAESVSGLK
+533 
-546 QTFSFADTDARKF
+546 KF
-559 AQRYAGRNIPAAQQT
+559 AKGDSAFTSSLLQPIHDWAKYTQNTSDSLNERSAANWSDT
-574 AGSVAEGVAG
+574 KAGSVANTIGTGVIAALPQAALALLTLGTSSTGTLTQASSGLAG
-584 MLPTIASNIAVPG
+584 SIETVMRRISSDPSYWLSFMQETGGNFAEAKGAGATDEQAILASTIAGLANAAIEVGGGLENNNWMNDGTLSALSKAKNLIKGAIEEGGEELIQNPISRAMQKLVYDGDREWLSLDNTAQGRDAVFNP
-597 SSLYVLFTQAAGSA
+597 YQSA
-611 TSDALQRGAT
+611 EEFAT
-621 GQQAVT
+621 GAAVGGILGAGNFALNRALGSRSQNQAQNT
-627 YGVANG
+627 Q
-633 ALEVL
+633 L
-638 TEKMFD
+638 TQDELLD
-644 GVAGVFGKGA
+644 A
-654 ADDALQSLV
+654 A
-663 RRVTQNEG
+663 
-671 VQNAL
+671 
-676 LAVADSL
+676 
-683 GEGFEEFVSEFGDK
+683 
-697 VLADLLLKDDDRNFR
+697 
-712 QVLSDAG
+712 
-719 ESFLVGALTSA
+719 
-730 VMQAAGSI
+730 MQAANRGE
-738 TKNTTP
+738 TLTGP
-744 KQAAEKVNDI
+744 VQAAN
-754 LQEDIRQEGINA
+754 
-766 NVREAAKQSDF
+766 
-777 DRSTLETMR
+777 
-786 PEAFQTPAWAEFLDT
+786 QTT
-801 QQTTQGT
+801 QQTTHGT
-808 AERGTEGVITRGEVN
+808 AERGAEDVITGSETN
-823 KNSAAPEQT
+823 KNVPAYTETENTAVNDNPAVHTPQEQAVIEAYKRSVDDGLKGFIERVRGLKDNNFRSKIRTTIETQTDNAARAAAALTGVDT
-832 TVSPINGPVR
+832 TGFSNV
-842 SDAAEAGIININDGS
+842 
-857 EKIKSDFKKL
+857 IKG
-867 IEKNNGSL
+867 NT
-875 SVNQLANYGSSLGK
+875 V
-889 SDAQLLM
+889 
-896 SFLDDIDSG
+896 
-905 KTPYK
+905 T
-910 YDSVGGIHEVDPNS
+910 
-924 HIDNRDMSM
+924 HIDNRHGANGIADHSM
-933 RMKRG
+933 QNIEDFSRIG
-938 QHSFQYD
+938 FVLD
-945 NPEIH
+945 NFTNAEVVPAKNVDSETAKLSREWRNSDNTHAPLIQFSMPVNGTYYVVEAVPASNAH
-950 EYMKQAAE
+950 VMAVVSAYMTDGHGKSTLNQEPTLPGNRASSSTSE
-958 MLLDEIQNST
+958 TLLDS
-968 RGERFAT
+968 
-975 QVEYGDNGGYHHWT
+975 
-989 GTKRYTTEGI
+989 
-999 AYLKDN
+999 
-1005 FGISWDNLARAAEN
+1005 
-1019 IIKDDGAE
+1019 
-1027 NYADANRVEM
+1027 M
-1037 LLDNM
+1037 L
-1042 LTYGYQSLSNQ
+1042 
-1053 NEFHSY
+1053 
-1059 SIPPNE
+1059 
-1065 AYIAAKSAIP
+1065 
-1075 GASVQYKQESDMM
+1075 GAS
-1088 DLLFEEMDNTESAG
+1088 NAN
-1102 KTPESVAQSSNPVN
+1102 VAQRDNSVN

-1121 NAESSVGAYT
+1121 
-1131 IRQNEN
+1131 
-1137 GTYDLYTPD
+1137 
-1146 GIRLI
+1146 
-1151 HDASK
+1151 
-1156 AYVEKIAKPL
+1156 
-1166 NREITKNQSTWGI
+1166 
-1179 KVENVP
+1179 
-1185 TAESSVGAAQYGFD
+1185 
-1199 PYTNAANQYG
+1199 
-1209 TIREGEKP
+1209 
-1217 SRVVDVPV
+1217 
-1225 SMDGESK
+1225 
-1232 VSLYVHSANDM
+1232 NDM

-1252 VPKQAQTQSNTI
+1252 VPKQSQTQSNTI
-1264 NSMET
+1264 GSMEAD
-1269 GWDVPE
+1269 WNVPE
-1275 AQRTPIM
+1275 SQRAPIL

-1295 RLRLAQDYAGEMAEL
+1295 RLRLAQDYAGEMSEL

-1460 ARAEAQA
+1460 ARAEAQS

-1497 EQVKTVR
+1497 EKIKTVR
-1504 RMGMLSKVST
+1504 RTGMLSKVST

-1589 KYENTSNRTFKMS
+1589 KYENTANRTFKMS

-1630 GIEASVQKG
+1630 GIEAGVQKG

-1691 VGAGD
+1691 IGAGD

-1732 SARKGEFT
+1732 AARKGEFT

-1809 ESAEWQAGDQLLS
+1809 ESAQWKAGDQLLS

-1874 FQDVATNYEYSGAS
+1874 FQDMATNYEYSGAS

-1907 SIIPN
+1907 SVIPN

-1964 KNEGGIRNFMNRNV
+1964 KNDGGIRNFMNRNI
-1978 NPGNVT
+1978 NPGNIT
-1984 TYKPDAVSSEIEKIS
+1984 TYKTDAVSSEIEKIS
-1999 EATNTSLYPDRT
+1999 EATGESLYPDRT

-2091 QKILEKSGAERNNA
+2091 QKILEKSGTDRNNA

-2146 SAKEKANT
+2146 AAKEKANT
-2154 YFSAVEAAKYGGELN
+2154 YFSAVEAAKYGGELT

-2239 RSAKVTPEMALQAAN
+2239 RSAKVTTEMALQAAN

-2295 MGFYSDSVKTYSY
+2295 IGFYSDSVKTYSY

-2327 ATSYQAGWS
+2327 TTSYQAGWS
-2336 KNVRG
+2336 KNVRD

>member
-58 PAVSEAPSSSASQT
+58 PAVSEAPSSSASPT

-78 DAATGGSSQQTTAA
+78 DAATSGSSQLTTAA

-179 EADGSISVRKGDK
+179 EADGSISVRKGDR

-209 AVLTAPA
+209 AVLTAPD
-216 PAAAETGSGKKSSRK
+216 PAAADTGSGKKSSRK

-255 KTPTTTATGTDRASL
+255 KKPTTTATGTDRASL

-308 KARYDAAN
+308 KARYDVAN

-329 ARQEQFSQRQ
+329 ARKEQFSQRQ

-352 KDAWQSLPTVRDSE
+352 KDAWKSLPTVRDSE
-366 RFSDI
+366 RFSGI

-383 QQQIAGAVEALQKD
+383 QQQIAGAVKELQKD
-397 AWRSLPTVRDSE
+397 AWRSLPTVQDSE
-409 RFSVP
+409 RFNIP
-414 SQTDA
+414 SQTDS
-419 LVQQAIAQAPRTL
+419 LMQQAIAQRQSAAKPQTDKGIG
-432 SGKPYLPENDGG
+432 GKLFTMLGAGLGQFNASIANFADAAATAVETVEGYLNGG
-444 FSHSS
+444 FTKD
-449 GTSKSKVDRLAA
+449 G
-461 QQMNIAMANDD
+461 
-472 YDTIRRIREQ
+472 
-482 NNYLDDNESF
+482 
-492 KYLAG
+492 
-497 RAKTGLLGAIQGVGN
+497 
-512 ALSYLFQAKEPEG
+512 
-525 YDWDNPVM
+525 
-533 TGDQFAESVSGLK
+533 
-546 QTFSFADTDARKF
+546 KF
-559 AQRYAGRNIPAAQQT
+559 AKGDSAFTSSLLQPIHDWAKYTQSTSDSLNERSAANWSDT
-574 AGSVAEGVAG
+574 KAGSVANTIGTGVIAALPQAALALLTLGTSSAG
-584 MLPTIASNIAVPG
+584 TLTQTSSGLAGSIETVMRRISSDPSYWLSFMQETGGNFAEAKGAGATDEQAILASTIAGLANAAIEVGGGLENNNWMNDGTLSALSKAKNLIKGAIEEGGEELIQNPISRAMQKLVYDGDREWLSLDNTAQGRDAVFNP
-597 SSLYVLFTQAAGSA
+597 YQSA
-611 TSDALQRGAT
+611 EEFAT
-621 GQQAVT
+621 GAAVGGILGAGNFALNRALGSRSQKQAQNT
-627 YGVANG
+627 Q
-633 ALEVL
+633 L
-638 TEKMFD
+638 TQDELLD
-644 GVAGVFGKGA
+644 A
-654 ADDALQSLV
+654 A
-663 RRVTQNEG
+663 
-671 VQNAL
+671 
-676 LAVADSL
+676 
-683 GEGFEEFVSEFGDK
+683 
-697 VLADLLLKDDDRNFR
+697 
-712 QVLSDAG
+712 
-719 ESFLVGALTSA
+719 
-730 VMQAAGSI
+730 MQAANRGE
-738 TKNTTP
+738 TLTGP
-744 KQAAEKVNDI
+744 VQAAN
-754 LQEDIRQEGINA
+754 QA
-766 NVREAAKQSDF
+766 
-777 DRSTLETMR
+777 
-786 PEAFQTPAWAEFLDT
+786 T
-801 QQTTQGT
+801 QQTTHGT
-808 AERGTEGVITRGEVN
+808 AERGAEDVITGNETN
-823 KNSAAPEQT
+823 KNVPAYTETESTAVNDNPAVHTPQEQAVIEAYKRSVDDGLKGFIERVRGLKDNNFRSKIRTTIETQTDNAARAAAALTGVDT
-832 TVSPINGPVR
+832 TGFSNV
-842 SDAAEAGIININDGS
+842 
-857 EKIKSDFKKL
+857 IKG
-867 IEKNNGSL
+867 NT
-875 SVNQLANYGSSLGK
+875 V
-889 SDAQLLM
+889 
-896 SFLDDIDSG
+896 
-905 KTPYK
+905 T
-910 YDSVGGIHEVDPNS
+910 
-924 HIDNRDMSM
+924 HIDNRHGVNGIADHSM
-933 RMKRG
+933 QNIEDFSRIGFVLDNFTNAEVVPAKNVDSETAKLSREWRNSDNTHAPLIQFSMPVNGTYYVVEAVPASNAHVMAVVSAYMTDG
-938 QHSFQYD
+938 QGKSTLNQEPTLPG
-945 NPEIH
+945 NRASSSTSET
-950 EYMKQAAE
+950 
-958 MLLDEIQNST
+958 LLDSM
-968 RGERFAT
+968 
-975 QVEYGDNGGYHHWT
+975 
-989 GTKRYTTEGI
+989 
-999 AYLKDN
+999 L
-1005 FGISWDNLARAAEN
+1005 
-1019 IIKDDGAE
+1019 GAS
-1027 NYADANRVEM
+1027 DAN
-1037 LLDNM
+1037 
-1042 LTYGYQSLSNQ
+1042 
-1053 NEFHSY
+1053 
-1059 SIPPNE
+1059 
-1065 AYIAAKSAIP
+1065 
-1075 GASVQYKQESDMM
+1075 
-1088 DLLFEEMDNTESAG
+1088 
-1102 KTPESVAQSSNPVN
+1102 VAQRDNSVN

-1121 NAESSVGAYT
+1121 
-1131 IRQNEN
+1131 
-1137 GTYDLYTPD
+1137 
-1146 GIRLI
+1146 
-1151 HDASK
+1151 
-1156 AYVEKIAKPL
+1156 
-1166 NREITKNQSTWGI
+1166 
-1179 KVENVP
+1179 
-1185 TAESSVGAAQYGFD
+1185 
-1199 PYTNAANQYG
+1199 
-1209 TIREGEKP
+1209 
-1217 SRVVDVPV
+1217 
-1225 SMDGESK
+1225 
-1232 VSLYVHSANDM
+1232 NDM

-1252 VPKQAQTQSNTI
+1252 VPKQSQTQSNTI
-1264 NSMET
+1264 GSMEAD
-1269 GWDVPE
+1269 WNVPE
-1275 AQRTPIM
+1275 AQRAPIM

-1460 ARAEAQA
+1460 ARAEAQS

-1608 LMSVWEAYEGYTL
+1608 LMSVWEAYQGYTL

-1646 GKITDDSLRNAGE
+1646 GKISDDSLRDAGE

-1691 VGAGD
+1691 IGAGD

-1809 ESAEWQAGDQLLS
+1809 ESAQWQAGDQLLS

-1907 SIIPN
+1907 SVIPN

-1942 KASIPGLRE
+1942 KESIPGLRE

-1964 KNEGGIRNFMNRNV
+1964 KNEGGIRNFMNRNI

-2146 SAKEKANT
+2146 AAKEKANT
-2154 YFSAVEAAKYGGELN
+2154 YFSAVEAAKYGGGLT

-2195 YTDTNKSGTKADEYL
+2195 YTDANKSGTKADEYL

-2313 RKGNIKTADAKSEL
+2313 RKGNIKTADAKSKL
-2327 ATSYQAGWS
+2327 TTSYQAGWS
-2336 KNVRG
+2336 KNVRD

-2359 PSEEER
+2359 PGEEER

-2401 SDKTKQKIWAAL
+2401 SDKTKQKIWNRL

>member
-10 YGKQLAGS
+10 RGKELANS
-18 LKAGDM
+18 LRAGDM
-24 AEASDGSTWRKE
+24 AEASDGSLWRKE
-36 ADGSVTVWK
+36 ADGSISVIK

-58 PAVSEAPSSSASQT
+58 PAVSAASETPPLDPTPT
-72 VETPTL
+72 VETPAL
-78 DAATGGSSQQTTAA
+78 DAARQSDPSYSLQQKAA
-92 DYTGSAQEQRDQ
+92 AQEQQ
-104 EQAQARLASE
+104 VLASE
-114 KAKAA
+114 KAKQA
-119 TEKVTAGLGQSS
+119 TENVTSGLAQEPI
-131 SDELLNQAIQQAS
+131 SDDLLAQAIQQAS
-144 TPEYKISSA
+144 KPESYTIGSA
-153 QGVLLADE
+153 KGVLMTDK
-161 LRMAGDMAEAS
+161 MQNAGDMAEAA
-172 DGSTWRR
+172 DGSLWRR
-179 EADGSISVRKGDK
+179 NEDGSISVTKNGK
-192 TYKAN
+192 TYTAN
-197 IDRAAAKQDPQW
+197 VDRAAAKQDPQW
-209 AVLTAPA
+209 AVLTAP
-216 PAAAETGSGKKSSRK
+216 PVEEEEESGKKSKKK
-231 SSSGSASSG
+231 SSGTSSGSGSSG
-240 GSGTY
+240 SLNTYFSG
-245 TFPAASTGTQ
+245 ASTGT
-255 KTPTTTATGTDRASL
+255 KKETT
-270 RKQAATAQKEM
+270 QAASGSTGGDIASIRKKAASAQKDM
-281 GDLARQISVAKIRG
+281 ADIARQIAAAKMRG
-295 KDTSALQAKYNEA
+295 KDTAALEAKYAEA
-308 KARYDAAN
+308 KDRYDKASAQVTAAK
-316 TQIQAPQQLSTSG
+316 APKNEG
-329 ARQEQFSQRQ
+329 P
-339 TLMELAT
+339 TLLEAAT
-346 QQAAER
+346 RAPEKRAAVQKE
-352 KDAWQSLPTVRDSE
+352 AWRSLPTVADAD
-366 RFSDI
+366 RFSINKAADAQ
-371 DNVTTG
+371 T
-377 RMRSAE
+377 REAE
-383 QQQIAGAVEALQKD
+383 QQFFASARRELQQN
-397 AWRSLPTVRDSE
+397 AWRSLPTVRDSD
-409 RFSVP
+409 RFGIP
-414 SQTDA
+414 SQTDS
-419 LVQQAIAQAPRTL
+419 LMQQASAKTPRTL
-432 SGKPYLPENDGG
+432 SGKSYLPENDGG
-444 FSHSS
+444 FTHSS
-449 GTSKSKVDRLAA
+449 GTSKSVKDRLAA

-546 QTFSFADTDARKF
+546 QTFSFADTDAQKF
-559 AQRYAGRNIPAAQQT
+559 AQRYAGRNIPAAQRT

-584 MLPTIASNIAVPG
+584 MIPTIASNIAVPG

-611 TSDALQRGAT
+611 TTDALQRGAS
-621 GQQAVT
+621 GQNAVA

-671 VQNAL
+671 AQKAL
-676 LAVADSL
+676 LTIADSL

-697 VLADLLLKDDDRNFR
+697 VLADLLLKDDDRSF
-712 QVLSDAG
+712 QTVLSDAG
-719 ESFLVGALTSA
+719 DSFLVGALTSA

-754 LQEDIRQEGINA
+754 LQEDIRQESINA
-766 NVREAAKQSDF
+766 NVREAAQQSAL
-777 DRSTLETMR
+777 DRGMLETMR
-786 PEAFQTPAWAEFLDT
+786 PEAFKTPVWAELTNT
-801 QQTTQGT
+801 QQTTQP
-808 AERGTEGVITRGEVN
+808 APERGAEGVITGEEAN
-823 KNSAAPEQT
+823 KNPAAPEQT
-832 TVSPINGPVR
+832 TESPINGPVR
-842 SDAAEAGIININDGS
+842 SDAAEAGAININDGA
-857 EKIKSDFKKL
+857 EKIKSEFKKL

-875 SVNQLANYGSSLGK
+875 SANQLVDYGSSLSK
-889 SDAQLLM
+889 ADAQLLM
-896 SFLDDIDSG
+896 DFLSDIDSG

-910 YDSVGGIHEVDPNS
+910 YDAAGTIHKVDANS

-950 EYMKQAAE
+950 KYMKEAAQS
-958 MLLDEIQNST
+958 LLEEIYNST
-968 RGERFAT
+968 RGERLAT
-975 QVEYGDNGGYHHWT
+975 PVEFGDNGGYYHWT
-989 GTKRYTTEGI
+989 GTKRHTTDGI

-1005 FGISWDNLARAAEN
+1005 FGISWDNLAKAAEA

-1027 NYADANRVEM
+1027 NYADALRVEM
-1037 LLDNM
+1037 LLDDM
-1042 LTYGYQSLSNQ
+1042 LTYGYQSLTNQ

-1075 GASVQYKQESDMM
+1075 GASGQYKQESSM
-1088 DLLFEEMDNTESAG
+1088 DLLFEEMDNAENARES
-1102 KTPESVAQSSNPVN
+1102 PE
-1116 QNISP
+1116 
-1121 NAESSVGAYT
+1121 
-1131 IRQNEN
+1131 
-1137 GTYDLYTPD
+1137 
-1146 GIRLI
+1146 
-1151 HDASK
+1151 
-1156 AYVEKIAKPL
+1156 
-1166 NREITKNQSTWGI
+1166 
-1179 KVENVP
+1179 
-1185 TAESSVGAAQYGFD
+1185 
-1199 PYTNAANQYG
+1199 
-1209 TIREGEKP
+1209 
-1217 SRVVDVPV
+1217 
-1225 SMDGESK
+1225 
-1232 VSLYVHSANDM
+1232 NDM

-1252 VPKQAQTQSNTI
+1252 VPKQSQTQSNTI
-1264 NSMET
+1264 GSMEAD
-1269 GWDVPE
+1269 WNVPE
-1275 AQRTPIM
+1275 SQRTPIM

-1388 KKTNKAEIMNRVS
+1388 KKTNKAEIMNRVN

-1422 NDLVDIIKSASTA
+1422 NDLVDIIKSASTV

-1460 ARAEAQA
+1460 ARSEAQS
-1467 GGGEN
+1467 GGGKN
-1472 LDFLRTFAADSIYN
+1472 LDFLKTFAADSIYN
-1486 IAADTRAVSAG
+1486 IAADTSKVSAG
-1497 EQVKTVR
+1497 EKVKTIR

-1525 DPIDSIARNVSVPLD
+1525 DPIDSVARNVSVPLD

-1575 MEVGLDVDASGTAG
+1575 MEVGLDVDTSGGAG
-1589 KYENTSNRTFKMS
+1589 KYENTANRTFKMS
-1602 GGVFSK
+1602 GGAFSK
-1608 LMSVWEAYEGYTL
+1608 LMSTWEAYEGYTL

-1630 GIEASVQKG
+1630 GIEASVQQG

-1646 GKITDDSLRNAGE
+1646 GKIKDDSLRDAGK

-1667 QDKTVLS
+1667 QDKNVLS

-1696 IMLPFAQV
+1696 IVLPFAQV

-1714 YSPAGLG
+1714 YSPAGLL
-1721 VAAADFINMID
+1721 VSAADFINMLD
-1732 SARKGEFT
+1732 SAKKGNLT

-1799 ISAALRDLRG
+1799 ISAAMRDIRG
-1809 ESAEWQAGDQLLS
+1809 ESTEWRDGDTLLS

-1874 FQDVATNYEYSGAS
+1874 MQDVVNNYQYSDAS
-1888 TPGGKMMDAAQK
+1888 TPGGKMLDAAQK

-1907 SIIPN
+1907 SVIPN

-1931 DNVWQQAVDNA
+1931 DNVWQQAIDNA

-1964 KNEGGIRNFMNRNV
+1964 KNEGGVRNFMNRNI
-1978 NPGNVT
+1978 NPGNIT
-1984 TYKPDAVSSEIEKIS
+1984 TYKTDAVSSEIEKIS

-2018 DGEAVSLTFEQRSM
+2018 DGEAISLTFEQRSM

-2060 MKAEILQQAKDTATE
+2060 MKAEILKQAKDVATE
-2075 QARDSLGI
+2075 QARDSLGV
-2083 GYEVKSSA
+2083 GYEVKTSA
-2091 QKILEKSGAERNNA
+2091 QKVLEKSGADRTNA

-2111 KAQHY
+2111 KSQHY

-2122 KQLSDVDRQFGGA
+2122 EQRSKVDQQFAGA
-2135 DYVGLSDELFN
+2135 DYVGLSDEIVD
-2146 SAKEKANT
+2146 SAKEKADT
-2154 YFSAVEAAKYGGELN
+2154 YFTALEASKYGGELT
-2169 ETQKELADKDSKEL
+2169 ETQKELSGKSSKEL
-2183 ARYFMDKAIESR
+2183 ARYFMDEAINAKIKGSDGETKFDKAL
-2195 YTDTNKSGTKADEYL
+2195 A
-2210 KAYRHGELNDAMA
+2210 AYQKDELNDTLA

-2228 DKEVMAYDRFG
+2228 DDAVQAYDRYG
-2239 RSAKVTPEMALQAAN
+2239 RSAGVTPEMMLMASSARAN
-2254 AHAGMK
+2254 IK
-2260 DVKDEDGK
+2260 DETDEDGK
-2268 VTSSAQDQ
+2268 VTNSAEDQ

-2308 LADQL
+2308 LAEQL
-2313 RKGNIKTADAKSEL
+2313 RKGNINTATAKSEL
-2327 ATSYQAGWS
+2327 TSSYQAGWTH
-2336 KNVRG
+2336 NVKD
-2341 TGAKM
+2341 TGAEM

-2352 IVEYEDR
+2352 IIEYQER
-2359 PSEEER
+2359 PSEDER
-2365 KAAGYKNTWTWF
+2365 KAAGYKNTWSWF

-2382 TTDLTQEQKFGIAI
+2382 TTDLTQEQKYAIAI

-2401 SDKTKQKIWAAL
+2401 ADSTKQKIWDRL

>member
-58 PAVSEAPSSSASQT
+58 PAVSEAPSSSASPT

-104 EQAQARLASE
+104 EQVQARLASE

-119 TEKVTAGLGQSS
+119 TEKVTAGLDQSS
-131 SDELLNQAIQQAS
+131 SDDLLNQAIQQAS

-179 EADGSISVRKGDK
+179 EADGSISVRKGDR

-197 IDRAAAKQDPQW
+197 VDRAAAKQDPQW
-209 AVLTAPA
+209 AILTAPA
-216 PAAAETGSGKKSSRK
+216 PAAAETGSGKKSPRK

-255 KTPTTTATGTDRASL
+255 KTPTATATGTDRASL

-295 KDTSALQAKYNEA
+295 KETSALQAKYNEA

-352 KDAWQSLPTVRDSE
+352 KDAWKSLPTVRDSE
-366 RFSDI
+366 RFSSI

-377 RMRSAE
+377 RMRGAE
-383 QQQIAGAVEALQKD
+383 QQQIARAVKELQKD
-397 AWRSLPTVRDSE
+397 AWRSLPTVQDSG
-409 RFSVP
+409 RFNIP
-414 SQTDA
+414 SQTDS
-419 LVQQAIAQAPRTL
+419 LMQQAIAQRQSAAQPQTDKGIG
-432 SGKPYLPENDGG
+432 GKLFTMLGAGLGQFNASIANFADAAATAVETVEGYLNGG
-444 FSHSS
+444 FTKD
-449 GTSKSKVDRLAA
+449 G
-461 QQMNIAMANDD
+461 
-472 YDTIRRIREQ
+472 
-482 NNYLDDNESF
+482 
-492 KYLAG
+492 
-497 RAKTGLLGAIQGVGN
+497 
-512 ALSYLFQAKEPEG
+512 
-525 YDWDNPVM
+525 
-533 TGDQFAESVSGLK
+533 
-546 QTFSFADTDARKF
+546 KF
-559 AQRYAGRNIPAAQQT
+559 AKGDSAFTSSLLQPIHDWAKYTQSTSDSLNERSAANWSDT
-574 AGSVAEGVAG
+574 KAGSVANTIGTGVIAA
-584 MLPTIASNIAVPG
+584 LP
-597 SSLYVLFTQAAGSA
+597 QAA
-611 TSDALQRGAT
+611 L
-621 GQQAVT
+621 
-627 YGVANG
+627 
-633 ALEVL
+633 
-638 TEKMFD
+638 
-644 GVAGVFGKGA
+644 
-654 ADDALQSLV
+654 
-663 RRVTQNEG
+663 
-671 VQNAL
+671 AL
-676 LAVADSL
+676 LTL
-683 GEGFEEFVSEFGDK
+683 GTS
-697 VLADLLLKDDDRNFR
+697 
-712 QVLSDAG
+712 SAG
-719 ESFLVGALTSA
+719 TLTQTSSGL
-730 VMQAAGSI
+730 AGSI
-738 TKNTTP
+738 ETVMRRISSDPSYWLSFMQETGGNFAEAKGAGATDEQAILAATIAGLANAAIEVGGGLENNNWMNDGTLSALSKAKNLIKGAIEEGGEELIQNPISRAMQKLVYDGDREWLSLDNTAQGRDAVFNPYQSAEEFATGAAVGGILGAGNFALNRALGSRSQNQAQNTQLTQDELLDAAMQATNRGETLTGP
-744 KQAAEKVNDI
+744 VQAAN
-754 LQEDIRQEGINA
+754 
-766 NVREAAKQSDF
+766 
-777 DRSTLETMR
+777 
-786 PEAFQTPAWAEFLDT
+786 QTT

-808 AERGTEGVITRGEVN
+808 AERGAEGVITGNEASALDEAMRSTFTEAVSGISSDVATN
-823 KNSAAPEQT
+823 KPQNVKNLLNATKEQIT
-832 TVSPINGPVR
+832 RFIQNAFNKQNQFQYLKISDVSPEL
-842 SDAAEAGIININDGS
+842 AETLRAAGINVDGYAHALRDNDIRHVESSHGS
-857 EKIKSDFKKL
+857 QSNDKYKVTADMLGDVQNVIDNYDVLYRGFDTRFGNPTVVYEKRMGNRTFYVEEVMSDGVLGTKQMVVTGENSKPSFLKKYT
-867 IEKNNGSL
+867 EVASVSDDTDVPARSGSTGQSPPGNHAPDAPYNTSYNPTVAQPGN
-875 SVNQLANYGSSLGK
+875 SVNQ
-889 SDAQLLM
+889 
-896 SFLDDIDSG
+896 
-905 KTPYK
+905 
-910 YDSVGGIHEVDPNS
+910 
-924 HIDNRDMSM
+924 
-933 RMKRG
+933 
-938 QHSFQYD
+938 
-945 NPEIH
+945 
-950 EYMKQAAE
+950 
-958 MLLDEIQNST
+958 
-968 RGERFAT
+968 
-975 QVEYGDNGGYHHWT
+975 
-989 GTKRYTTEGI
+989 
-999 AYLKDN
+999 
-1005 FGISWDNLARAAEN
+1005 
-1019 IIKDDGAE
+1019 
-1027 NYADANRVEM
+1027 
-1037 LLDNM
+1037 
-1042 LTYGYQSLSNQ
+1042 
-1053 NEFHSY
+1053 
-1059 SIPPNE
+1059 
-1065 AYIAAKSAIP
+1065 
-1075 GASVQYKQESDMM
+1075 
-1088 DLLFEEMDNTESAG
+1088 
-1102 KTPESVAQSSNPVN
+1102 
-1116 QNISP
+1116 
-1121 NAESSVGAYT
+1121 
-1131 IRQNEN
+1131 
-1137 GTYDLYTPD
+1137 
-1146 GIRLI
+1146 
-1151 HDASK
+1151 
-1156 AYVEKIAKPL
+1156 
-1166 NREITKNQSTWGI
+1166 
-1179 KVENVP
+1179 NV
-1185 TAESSVGAAQYGFD
+1185 
-1199 PYTNAANQYG
+1199 
-1209 TIREGEKP
+1209 
-1217 SRVVDVPV
+1217 
-1225 SMDGESK
+1225 
-1232 VSLYVHSANDM
+1232 SANDM

-1252 VPKQAQTQSNTI
+1252 VPKQSQTQSNTI

-1269 GWDVPE
+1269 DWDVPE

-1608 LMSVWEAYEGYTL
+1608 LMSVWEAYQGYTL

-1691 VGAGD
+1691 IGAGD

-1786 LGKTHGLDGTQLN
+1786 LSKTHGLDGTQLN

-1809 ESAEWQAGDQLLS
+1809 ESAQWQAGDQLLS

-1907 SIIPN
+1907 SVIPN

-1964 KNEGGIRNFMNRNV
+1964 KNEGGIRNFMNRNI

-2091 QKILEKSGAERNNA
+2091 QKILEKSGTERNNA

-2122 KQLSDVDRQFGGA
+2122 KQLSDVDRQFGGV

-2146 SAKEKANT
+2146 AAKEKANI

-2327 ATSYQAGWS
+2327 TTSYQAGWS
-2336 KNVRG
+2336 KNVRD

-2382 TTDLTQEQKFGIAI
+2382 TTDLTQEQKYQVALI
-2396 SMSDY
+2396 MSGTD
-2401 SDKTKQKIWAAL
+2401 SQKTKDKIWSRL
-2413 R
+2413 K

>member
-58 PAVSEAPSSSASQT
+58 PAVSEAPSSSASPT

-119 TEKVTAGLGQSS
+119 TEKVTAGLDQSS

-179 EADGSISVRKGDK
+179 EADGSISVRKGDR

-209 AVLTAPA
+209 AILTAPA

-240 GSGTY
+240 SSGTY

-255 KTPTTTATGTDRASL
+255 KTPTATATGTDRASL

-308 KARYDAAN
+308 KARYDAVN

-329 ARQEQFSQRQ
+329 ARREQFSQRQ

-346 QQAAER
+346 QQAGDR
-352 KDAWQSLPTVRDSE
+352 KDAWKSLPTVRDSE
-366 RFSDI
+366 RFSGI

-377 RMRSAE
+377 RMRGAE
-383 QQQIAGAVEALQKD
+383 QQQIAGAVKELQKN
-397 AWRSLPTVRDSE
+397 AWRSLPTVQDSG
-409 RFSVP
+409 RFSIP
-414 SQTDA
+414 SQTDS
-419 LVQQAIAQAPRTL
+419 LMQQAIAQRQSAAQPQTDKGIG
-432 SGKPYLPENDGG
+432 GKLFTMLGAGLGQFNASIANFADAAATAVETVEGYLNGG
-444 FSHSS
+444 FTKD
-449 GTSKSKVDRLAA
+449 G
-461 QQMNIAMANDD
+461 
-472 YDTIRRIREQ
+472 
-482 NNYLDDNESF
+482 
-492 KYLAG
+492 
-497 RAKTGLLGAIQGVGN
+497 
-512 ALSYLFQAKEPEG
+512 
-525 YDWDNPVM
+525 
-533 TGDQFAESVSGLK
+533 
-546 QTFSFADTDARKF
+546 KF
-559 AQRYAGRNIPAAQQT
+559 AKGDSAFTSSLLQPIHDWAKYTQSTSDSLNERSAANWSDT
-574 AGSVAEGVAG
+574 KAGSVANTIGTGVIAA
-584 MLPTIASNIAVPG
+584 LP
-597 SSLYVLFTQAAGSA
+597 QAA
-611 TSDALQRGAT
+611 L
-621 GQQAVT
+621 
-627 YGVANG
+627 
-633 ALEVL
+633 
-638 TEKMFD
+638 
-644 GVAGVFGKGA
+644 
-654 ADDALQSLV
+654 
-663 RRVTQNEG
+663 
-671 VQNAL
+671 AL
-676 LAVADSL
+676 LTL
-683 GEGFEEFVSEFGDK
+683 GTS
-697 VLADLLLKDDDRNFR
+697 
-712 QVLSDAG
+712 SAG
-719 ESFLVGALTSA
+719 TLTQTSSGL
-730 VMQAAGSI
+730 AGSI
-738 TKNTTP
+738 ETVMRRISSDPSYWLSFMQETGGNFAESKGAGATDEQAILAATIAGLANAAIEVGGGLENNNWMNDGTLSALSKAKNLIKGAIEEGGEELIQNPISRAMQKLVYDGDREWLSLDNTAQGRDAVFNPYQSAEEFATGAAVGGILGAGNFALNRALGSRSQNQAQNTQLTQDELLDAAMQATNRGETLTGP
-744 KQAAEKVNDI
+744 VQAAN
-754 LQEDIRQEGINA
+754 
-766 NVREAAKQSDF
+766 
-777 DRSTLETMR
+777 
-786 PEAFQTPAWAEFLDT
+786 QTT

-808 AERGTEGVITRGEVN
+808 AERGAEGVITGNEASALDEAMRSTFTEAVSGISSDVATN
-823 KNSAAPEQT
+823 KPQNVKNLLNATKEQIT
-832 TVSPINGPVR
+832 RFIQNAFNKQNQFQYLKISDVSPEL
-842 SDAAEAGIININDGS
+842 AETLRAAGINVDGYAHALRDNDIRHVESSHGS
-857 EKIKSDFKKL
+857 QSNDKYKVTADMLGDVQNVIDNYDVLYRGFDTRFGNPTVVYEKRMGNRTFYVEEVMSDGVLGTKQMVVTGENSKPSFLKKYT
-867 IEKNNGSL
+867 EVASVSDDTDVPARSGSTGQSPPGNHAPDAPYNTSYNPTIAQPGN
-875 SVNQLANYGSSLGK
+875 SVNQ
-889 SDAQLLM
+889 
-896 SFLDDIDSG
+896 
-905 KTPYK
+905 
-910 YDSVGGIHEVDPNS
+910 
-924 HIDNRDMSM
+924 
-933 RMKRG
+933 
-938 QHSFQYD
+938 
-945 NPEIH
+945 
-950 EYMKQAAE
+950 
-958 MLLDEIQNST
+958 
-968 RGERFAT
+968 
-975 QVEYGDNGGYHHWT
+975 
-989 GTKRYTTEGI
+989 
-999 AYLKDN
+999 
-1005 FGISWDNLARAAEN
+1005 
-1019 IIKDDGAE
+1019 
-1027 NYADANRVEM
+1027 
-1037 LLDNM
+1037 
-1042 LTYGYQSLSNQ
+1042 
-1053 NEFHSY
+1053 
-1059 SIPPNE
+1059 
-1065 AYIAAKSAIP
+1065 
-1075 GASVQYKQESDMM
+1075 
-1088 DLLFEEMDNTESAG
+1088 
-1102 KTPESVAQSSNPVN
+1102 
-1116 QNISP
+1116 
-1121 NAESSVGAYT
+1121 
-1131 IRQNEN
+1131 
-1137 GTYDLYTPD
+1137 
-1146 GIRLI
+1146 
-1151 HDASK
+1151 
-1156 AYVEKIAKPL
+1156 
-1166 NREITKNQSTWGI
+1166 
-1179 KVENVP
+1179 NV
-1185 TAESSVGAAQYGFD
+1185 
-1199 PYTNAANQYG
+1199 
-1209 TIREGEKP
+1209 
-1217 SRVVDVPV
+1217 
-1225 SMDGESK
+1225 
-1232 VSLYVHSANDM
+1232 SANDM

-1252 VPKQAQTQSNTI
+1252 VPKQSQTQSNTI

-1269 GWDVPE
+1269 DWDVPE

-1608 LMSVWEAYEGYTL
+1608 LMSVWEAYQGYTL

-1639 IDRLYEK
+1639 IDRLYER

-1667 QDKTVLS
+1667 QDKTVLF

-1691 VGAGD
+1691 IGAGD

-1751 GRALTGSGMIAI
+1751 GRALTGSVMIAI

-1809 ESAEWQAGDQLLS
+1809 ESAQWQAGDQLLS

-1907 SIIPN
+1907 SVIPN

-1964 KNEGGIRNFMNRNV
+1964 KNEGGIRNFMNRNI

-2091 QKILEKSGAERNNA
+2091 QKILEKPGAERNNA

-2154 YFSAVEAAKYGGELN
+2154 YFSAVEAAKYGGELT
-2169 ETQKELADKDSKEL
+2169 ETQKELADKNSKEM

-2327 ATSYQAGWS
+2327 TTSYQAGWS
-2336 KNVRG
+2336 KNVRD

-2382 TTDLTQEQKFGIAI
+2382 TTDLTQEQKYQVALI
-2396 SMSDY
+2396 MSGTD
-2401 SDKTKQKIWAAL
+2401 SQKTKDKIWSRL
-2413 R
+2413 K

>member
-10 YGKQLAGS
+10 KGKELANS
-18 LKAGDM
+18 LKVGSPRT
-24 AEASDGSTWRKE
+24 ASDGSTWVKNE
-36 ADGSVTVWK
+36 DGSVDVYK
-45 NGQTMTGRVGVSA
+45 NGQWMTGRVGESPSA
-58 PAVSEAPSSSASQT
+58 GSPNSSSPDVGTSGANHTSVDSSPSASST
-72 VETPTL
+72 
-78 DAATGGSSQQTTAA
+78 SSS
-92 DYTGSAQEQRDQ
+92 YEGSAQEQRDQ
-104 EQAQARLASE
+104 EQRIAKLASE
-114 KAKAA
+114 KAKEA
-119 TEKVTAGLGQSS
+119 TKNVTEGLYTIGTELGMSYVNDLKNAGDTKLLSDGYTLRREDDGSYSATKGGSSAKVYIDNDAVKRDT
-131 SDELLNQAIQQAS
+131 LLNEAIRDAS
-144 TPEYKISSA
+144 GQGNPLGDADGEKYVISSA
-153 QGVLLADE
+153 KGIQWIDDE
-161 LRMAGDMAEAS
+161 
-172 DGSTWRR
+172 RR
-179 EADGSISVRKGDK
+179 RKGSMLSGSDNSLWYWNGPDDITVEKNGK
-192 TYKAN
+192 TYKAI
-197 IDRAAAKQDPQW
+197 IDREAAKQDPQW
-209 AVLTAPA
+209 AALTAPA
-216 PAAAETGSGKKSSRK
+216 PAAAETGSKKSSGK

-295 KDTSALQAKYNEA
+295 KDTSALQAKYNEV

-352 KDAWQSLPTVRDSE
+352 KNAWQSLPTVRDSE

-377 RMRSAE
+377 RMRGAE
-383 QQQIAGAVEALQKD
+383 QQQIAGAVEELQKN

-409 RFSVP
+409 RFNVP
-414 SQTDA
+414 TQTDA

-546 QTFSFADTDARKF
+546 QTFSFADTDAQKF

-611 TSDALQRGAT
+611 TTDALQRGAS

-654 ADDALQSLV
+654 ADDALQSLA

-786 PEAFQTPAWAEFLDT
+786 PEAFQTPAWAELLDT
-801 QQTTQGT
+801 QQTAQGT
-808 AERGTEGVITRGEVN
+808 AERGTEGVITGSETNKNVPAYTETESTAVNDNPAVHTPQEQAVIEAYKNSTDESLKETFQSYLENPRQGFSRHNINDVSERQAADASKILGGDYTGYKNAINSNGINHILNEHGPFGEVN
-823 KNSAAPEQT
+823 QSMADLNDPARVGYVLRNYDTVERATYSSGDADMSAEFRDANNNPAPMLKYSKKVNGTYYVVEAIPESKYKKFWV
-832 TVSPINGPVR
+832 VS
-842 SDAAEAGIININDGS
+842 AYMEAGGGTQAPNAVRPGNTSGT
-857 EKIKSDFKKL
+857 
-867 IEKNNGSL
+867 SL
-875 SVNQLANYGSSLGK
+875 ASSPSANFSVPQSGNSVNQ
-889 SDAQLLM
+889 
-896 SFLDDIDSG
+896 
-905 KTPYK
+905 
-910 YDSVGGIHEVDPNS
+910 
-924 HIDNRDMSM
+924 
-933 RMKRG
+933 
-938 QHSFQYD
+938 
-945 NPEIH
+945 
-950 EYMKQAAE
+950 
-958 MLLDEIQNST
+958 
-968 RGERFAT
+968 
-975 QVEYGDNGGYHHWT
+975 
-989 GTKRYTTEGI
+989 
-999 AYLKDN
+999 
-1005 FGISWDNLARAAEN
+1005 
-1019 IIKDDGAE
+1019 
-1027 NYADANRVEM
+1027 
-1037 LLDNM
+1037 
-1042 LTYGYQSLSNQ
+1042 
-1053 NEFHSY
+1053 
-1059 SIPPNE
+1059 
-1065 AYIAAKSAIP
+1065 
-1075 GASVQYKQESDMM
+1075 
-1088 DLLFEEMDNTESAG
+1088 
-1102 KTPESVAQSSNPVN
+1102 
-1116 QNISP
+1116 
-1121 NAESSVGAYT
+1121 
-1131 IRQNEN
+1131 
-1137 GTYDLYTPD
+1137 
-1146 GIRLI
+1146 
-1151 HDASK
+1151 
-1156 AYVEKIAKPL
+1156 
-1166 NREITKNQSTWGI
+1166 
-1179 KVENVP
+1179 NV
-1185 TAESSVGAAQYGFD
+1185 
-1199 PYTNAANQYG
+1199 
-1209 TIREGEKP
+1209 
-1217 SRVVDVPV
+1217 
-1225 SMDGESK
+1225 
-1232 VSLYVHSANDM
+1232 SANDM

-1388 KKTNKAEIMNRVS
+1388 KKTNKAEVMNRVS

-1454 NRIANY
+1454 NRIADY

-1467 GGGEN
+1467 GGGKN

-1691 VGAGD
+1691 IGAGD

-1809 ESAEWQAGDQLLS
+1809 ESAQWQAGDQLLS
-1822 IGFLDPLNAQLTT
+1822 IGFLDPFNAQLTT

-1907 SIIPN
+1907 SVIPN

-1964 KNEGGIRNFMNRNV
+1964 KNEGGIRNFMNRNI

-2032 YQKAYGDAYSAAVT
+2032 YQKAYGDAYSAAVA

-2146 SAKEKANT
+2146 AAKEKANT

-2276 FDAWLDKQSWTD
+2276 FDAWLDKQNWTD

-2327 ATSYQAGWS
+2327 TTSYQAGWS
-2336 KNVRG
+2336 KNVKD

-2401 SDKTKQKIWAAL
+2401 SDKTKQKIWNRL

>member
-58 PAVSEAPSSSASQT
+58 PAVSEAPSFDASPT

-119 TEKVTAGLGQSS
+119 TEKVTAGLDQSS

-179 EADGSISVRKGDK
+179 EADGSISVRKGDR

-209 AVLTAPA
+209 AILTAPA
-216 PAAAETGSGKKSSRK
+216 PAAAETGSGKKSPRK

-255 KTPTTTATGTDRASL
+255 KTPTATATGTDRASL

-352 KDAWQSLPTVRDSE
+352 KDAWKSLPTVRDSE
-366 RFSDI
+366 RFSSI

-377 RMRSAE
+377 RMRGAE
-383 QQQIAGAVEALQKD
+383 QQQIARAVKELQKD
-397 AWRSLPTVRDSE
+397 AWRSLPTVQDSG
-409 RFSVP
+409 RFNIP
-414 SQTDA
+414 SQTDS
-419 LVQQAIAQAPRTL
+419 LMQQAIAQRQSAAQPQTDKGIG
-432 SGKPYLPENDGG
+432 GKLFTMLGAGLGQFNASIANFADAAATAVETVEGYLNGG
-444 FSHSS
+444 FTKD
-449 GTSKSKVDRLAA
+449 G
-461 QQMNIAMANDD
+461 
-472 YDTIRRIREQ
+472 
-482 NNYLDDNESF
+482 
-492 KYLAG
+492 
-497 RAKTGLLGAIQGVGN
+497 
-512 ALSYLFQAKEPEG
+512 
-525 YDWDNPVM
+525 
-533 TGDQFAESVSGLK
+533 
-546 QTFSFADTDARKF
+546 KF
-559 AQRYAGRNIPAAQQT
+559 AKGDSAFTSSLLQPIHDWAKYTQSTSDSLNERSAANWSDT
-574 AGSVAEGVAG
+574 KAGSVANTIGTGVIAA
-584 MLPTIASNIAVPG
+584 LP
-597 SSLYVLFTQAAGSA
+597 QAA
-611 TSDALQRGAT
+611 L
-621 GQQAVT
+621 
-627 YGVANG
+627 
-633 ALEVL
+633 
-638 TEKMFD
+638 
-644 GVAGVFGKGA
+644 
-654 ADDALQSLV
+654 
-663 RRVTQNEG
+663 
-671 VQNAL
+671 AL
-676 LAVADSL
+676 LTL
-683 GEGFEEFVSEFGDK
+683 GTS
-697 VLADLLLKDDDRNFR
+697 
-712 QVLSDAG
+712 SAG
-719 ESFLVGALTSA
+719 TLTQTSSGL
-730 VMQAAGSI
+730 AGSI
-738 TKNTTP
+738 ETVMRRISSDPSYWLSFMQETGGNFAEAKGAGATDEQAILAATIAGLANAAIEVGGGLENNNWMNDGTLSALSKAKNLIKGAIEEGGEELIQNPISRAMQKLVYDGDREWLSLDNTAQGRDAVFNPYQSAEEFATGAAVGGILGAGNFALNRALGSRSQNQAQNTQLTQDELLDAAMQATNRGETLTGP
-744 KQAAEKVNDI
+744 VQAAN
-754 LQEDIRQEGINA
+754 
-766 NVREAAKQSDF
+766 
-777 DRSTLETMR
+777 
-786 PEAFQTPAWAEFLDT
+786 QTT

-808 AERGTEGVITRGEVN
+808 AERGAEGVITGNEASALDEAMRSTFTEAVSGISSDVATN
-823 KNSAAPEQT
+823 KPQNVKNLLNATKEQIT
-832 TVSPINGPVR
+832 RFIQNAFNKQNQFQYLKISDVSPEL
-842 SDAAEAGIININDGS
+842 AETLRAAGINVDGYAHALRDNDIRHVESSHGS
-857 EKIKSDFKKL
+857 QSNDKYKVTADMLGDVQNVIDNYDVLYRGFDTRFGNPTVVYEKRMGNRTFYVEEVMSDGVLGTKQMVVTGENSKPSFLKKYT
-867 IEKNNGSL
+867 EVASVSDDTDVPARSGSTGQSPPGNHAPDAPYNTSYNPTIAQPGN
-875 SVNQLANYGSSLGK
+875 SVNQ
-889 SDAQLLM
+889 
-896 SFLDDIDSG
+896 
-905 KTPYK
+905 
-910 YDSVGGIHEVDPNS
+910 
-924 HIDNRDMSM
+924 
-933 RMKRG
+933 
-938 QHSFQYD
+938 
-945 NPEIH
+945 
-950 EYMKQAAE
+950 
-958 MLLDEIQNST
+958 
-968 RGERFAT
+968 
-975 QVEYGDNGGYHHWT
+975 
-989 GTKRYTTEGI
+989 
-999 AYLKDN
+999 
-1005 FGISWDNLARAAEN
+1005 
-1019 IIKDDGAE
+1019 
-1027 NYADANRVEM
+1027 
-1037 LLDNM
+1037 
-1042 LTYGYQSLSNQ
+1042 
-1053 NEFHSY
+1053 
-1059 SIPPNE
+1059 
-1065 AYIAAKSAIP
+1065 
-1075 GASVQYKQESDMM
+1075 
-1088 DLLFEEMDNTESAG
+1088 
-1102 KTPESVAQSSNPVN
+1102 
-1116 QNISP
+1116 
-1121 NAESSVGAYT
+1121 
-1131 IRQNEN
+1131 
-1137 GTYDLYTPD
+1137 
-1146 GIRLI
+1146 
-1151 HDASK
+1151 
-1156 AYVEKIAKPL
+1156 
-1166 NREITKNQSTWGI
+1166 
-1179 KVENVP
+1179 NV
-1185 TAESSVGAAQYGFD
+1185 
-1199 PYTNAANQYG
+1199 
-1209 TIREGEKP
+1209 
-1217 SRVVDVPV
+1217 
-1225 SMDGESK
+1225 
-1232 VSLYVHSANDM
+1232 SANDM

-1252 VPKQAQTQSNTI
+1252 VPKQSQTQSNTI

-1269 GWDVPE
+1269 DWDVPE

-1608 LMSVWEAYEGYTL
+1608 LMSVWEAYQGYTL

-1639 IDRLYEK
+1639 IDRLYER

-1667 QDKTVLS
+1667 QDKTVLF

-1691 VGAGD
+1691 IGAGD

-1751 GRALTGSGMIAI
+1751 GRALTGSVMIAI

-1809 ESAEWQAGDQLLS
+1809 ESAQWQAGDQLLS

-1907 SIIPN
+1907 SVIPN

-1964 KNEGGIRNFMNRNV
+1964 KNEGGIRNFMNRNI

-2091 QKILEKSGAERNNA
+2091 QKILEKPGAERNNA

-2154 YFSAVEAAKYGGELN
+2154 YFSAVEAAKYGGELT
-2169 ETQKELADKDSKEL
+2169 ETQKELADKNSKEM

-2327 ATSYQAGWS
+2327 TTSYQAGWS
-2336 KNVRG
+2336 KNVRD

-2352 IVEYEDR
+2352 IVEYEDQ

-2382 TTDLTQEQKFGIAI
+2382 TTDLTQEQKYQVALI
-2396 SMSDY
+2396 MSGTD
-2401 SDKTKQKIWAAL
+2401 SQKTKDKIWSRL
-2413 R
+2413 K

>member
-58 PAVSEAPSSSASQT
+58 LAVSEAPSFSASPT

-78 DAATGGSSQQTTAA
+78 DAATGGSSQQPTAA

-119 TEKVTAGLGQSS
+119 TERVTAGLDQSS
-131 SDELLNQAIQQAS
+131 NDELLNQAIQQAS

-179 EADGSISVRKGDK
+179 EADGSISVRKGDR

-209 AVLTAPA
+209 AILTAPA

-308 KARYDAAN
+308 KARYDAAT
-316 TQIQAPQQLSTSG
+316 TQIPAPKSTGAEGPTLIEAATRAPEKAAELAQRQAERAQNLRERQAEQEYIIPQQTPDEKFALTRQIQEKQESRDESVKIANTRKELIDISNQIKAGKARGRDTSALEAQYNGLDVYLNGLQAARAYQNTADETETRRGFGSEKPLWQSKKEASVSEAEFNRSSAMVRKYGSYDNYLRGVYAGYDKAREVGTRRRAAAVVDSGKVSEAEFNRSTTMVEQYGTYQNYLNGVRRSNTEIGQERAQRRIESLGIADLLEQYYNSEGEEQARLRQFLKNYGVTGEELNTWRNLFFSGTGARKYIGDLGTALFQGGMQQWQSGVEGALAGVENAANKAAAWTLNGLSYNLPEGKLKYGMNELADQLRSADTGHEKNAEILQQQLADTMRETTKDHSG
-329 ARQEQFSQRQ
+329 AGKWVIEQMPSMGNMLLNSASAGM
-339 TLMELAT
+339 TGLPSLAT
-346 QQAAER
+346 LGTTAGGSAYI
-352 KDAWQSLPTVRDSE
+352 DAR
-366 RFSDI
+366 
-371 DNVTTG
+371 
-377 RMRSAE
+377 
-383 QQQIAGAVEALQKD
+383 
-397 AWRSLPTVRDSE
+397 
-409 RFSVP
+409 
-414 SQTDA
+414 
-419 LVQQAIAQAPRTL
+419 
-432 SGKPYLPENDGG
+432 NDGA
-444 FSHSS
+444 SHEQA
-449 GTSKSKVDRLAA
+449 LA
-461 QQMNIAMANDD
+461 
-472 YDTIRRIREQ
+472 
-482 NNYLDDNESF
+482 
-492 KYLAG
+492 
-497 RAKTGLLGAIQGVGN
+497 
-512 ALSYLFQAKEPEG
+512 
-525 YDWDNPVM
+525 
-533 TGDQFAESVSGLK
+533 
-546 QTFSFADTDARKF
+546 
-559 AQRYAGRNIPAAQQT
+559 
-574 AGSVAEGVAG
+574 
-584 MLPTIASNIAVPG
+584 
-597 SSLYVLFTQAAGSA
+597 
-611 TSDALQRGAT
+611 
-621 GQQAVT
+621 
-627 YGVANG
+627 YGIVNG
-633 ALEVL
+633 ALEVGSEKLFGGNPLYDTDAGLVNKLVSKL
-638 TEKMFD
+638 TKNPTILGILDNKGFD
-644 GVAGVFGKGA
+644 LLSEGLEEVVTEITEPWAQALIYAGKDADFATTESVANAFLGGVFMSAVGKA
-654 ADDALQSLV
+654 AALPGQLRSREAQTEINAAGQSVFRQALQ
-663 RRVTQNEG
+663 TGDPN
-671 VQNAL
+671 VQNAVHDVQSKI
-676 LAVADSL
+676 AT
-683 GEGFEEFVSEFGDK
+683 
-697 VLADLLLKDDDRNFR
+697 
-712 QVLSDAG
+712 
-719 ESFLVGALTSA
+719 GAQLT
-730 VMQAAGSI
+730 V
-738 TKNTTP
+738 
-744 KQAAEKVNDI
+744 
-754 LQEDIRQEGINA
+754 EDIGHVLDVMAESNY
-766 NVREAAKQSDF
+766 EASP
-777 DRSTLETMR
+777 T
-786 PEAFQTPAWAEFLDT
+786 QTAQDVSYSPNQTT

-808 AERGTEGVITRGEVN
+808 AERGAEDVITGNAASEDLAPNGLKKFDFQEVINLSTGKKNVIISTVNDFKRFIQNTLSNKGEFKRAYLGKVTDAAAQKAQSAGMDITNYTVMMSSDDIAHTFKRHGDAQAEAKSGQIAVTPDSLSLLTEVISNPDSVEADSRTDGRGRPVLLFRKYIDGNYVAVEAVSDSKKTISTDTMYIQK
-823 KNSAAPEQT
+823 KNPHVAEYNAF
-832 TVSPINGPVR
+832 VSESPVHNTR
-842 SDAAEAGIININDGS
+842 SD
-857 EKIKSDFKKL
+857 L
-867 IEKNNGSL
+867 P
-875 SVNQLANYGSSLGK
+875 QGSSR
-889 SDAQLLM
+889 
-896 SFLDDIDSG
+896 
-905 KTPYK
+905 T
-910 YDSVGGIHEVDPNS
+910 
-924 HIDNRDMSM
+924 
-933 RMKRG
+933 
-938 QHSFQYD
+938 
-945 NPEIH
+945 
-950 EYMKQAAE
+950 
-958 MLLDEIQNST
+958 
-968 RGERFAT
+968 
-975 QVEYGDNGGYHHWT
+975 
-989 GTKRYTTEGI
+989 
-999 AYLKDN
+999 
-1005 FGISWDNLARAAEN
+1005 
-1019 IIKDDGAE
+1019 
-1027 NYADANRVEM
+1027 
-1037 LLDNM
+1037 
-1042 LTYGYQSLSNQ
+1042 
-1053 NEFHSY
+1053 
-1059 SIPPNE
+1059 
-1065 AYIAAKSAIP
+1065 
-1075 GASVQYKQESDMM
+1075 ASVSD
-1088 DLLFEEMDNTESAG
+1088 DTDVPARSGSTGQSPPGKHVPDAPYNTSYNP
-1102 KTPESVAQSSNPVN
+1102 TVAQPGNSVN

-1121 NAESSVGAYT
+1121 
-1131 IRQNEN
+1131 
-1137 GTYDLYTPD
+1137 
-1146 GIRLI
+1146 
-1151 HDASK
+1151 
-1156 AYVEKIAKPL
+1156 
-1166 NREITKNQSTWGI
+1166 
-1179 KVENVP
+1179 
-1185 TAESSVGAAQYGFD
+1185 
-1199 PYTNAANQYG
+1199 
-1209 TIREGEKP
+1209 
-1217 SRVVDVPV
+1217 
-1225 SMDGESK
+1225 
-1232 VSLYVHSANDM
+1232 NDM

-1388 KKTNKAEIMNRVS
+1388 KKTNKAEVMNRVN

-1460 ARAEAQA
+1460 AKAEAQS

-1602 GGVFSK
+1602 SGVFSK

-1691 VGAGD
+1691 IGAGD

-1732 SARKGEFT
+1732 AARKGEFT

-1809 ESAEWQAGDQLLS
+1809 ESAQWQAGDQLLS

-1907 SIIPN
+1907 SVIPN

-1931 DNVWQQAVDNA
+1931 DNVWQQAIDNA

-1964 KNEGGIRNFMNRNV
+1964 KNEGGIRNFMNRNI

-2122 KQLSDVDRQFGGA
+2122 KQRSDVDRQFGGA
-2135 DYVGLSDELFN
+2135 DYIGLSDELFN
-2146 SAKEKANT
+2146 AAKEKANT
-2154 YFSAVEAAKYGGELN
+2154 YFSAVEAAKYGGELT
-2169 ETQKELADKDSKEL
+2169 ETQKELTDKDSKEL

-2195 YTDTNKSGTKADEYL
+2195 YTDANKSGTKADEYL

-2228 DKEVMAYDRFG
+2228 DKEVRAYDRFG

-2327 ATSYQAGWS
+2327 TTSYQAGWS
-2336 KNVRG
+2336 KNVRDTG
-2341 TGAKM
+2341 TKM

-2401 SDKTKQKIWAAL
+2401 SDKTKQKIWNRL

>member
-58 PAVSEAPSSSASQT
+58 PAVSEAPSSSASPT

-119 TEKVTAGLGQSS
+119 TEKVTAGLDQSS

-179 EADGSISVRKGDK
+179 EADGSISVRKGDR

-209 AVLTAPA
+209 AILTAPA

-240 GSGTY
+240 SSGTY

-255 KTPTTTATGTDRASL
+255 KTPTATATGTDRASL

-308 KARYDAAN
+308 KARYDAVN

-329 ARQEQFSQRQ
+329 ARREQFSQRQ

-346 QQAAER
+346 QQAGDR
-352 KDAWQSLPTVRDSE
+352 KDAWKSLPTVRDSE
-366 RFSDI
+366 RFSGI

-377 RMRSAE
+377 RMRGAE
-383 QQQIAGAVEALQKD
+383 QQQIAGAVKELQKN
-397 AWRSLPTVRDSE
+397 AWRSLPTVQDSG
-409 RFSVP
+409 RFSIP
-414 SQTDA
+414 SQTDS
-419 LVQQAIAQAPRTL
+419 LMQQAIAQRQSAAQPQTDKGIG
-432 SGKPYLPENDGG
+432 GKLFTMLGAGLGQFNASIANFADAAATAVETVEGYLNGG
-444 FSHSS
+444 FTKD
-449 GTSKSKVDRLAA
+449 G
-461 QQMNIAMANDD
+461 
-472 YDTIRRIREQ
+472 
-482 NNYLDDNESF
+482 
-492 KYLAG
+492 
-497 RAKTGLLGAIQGVGN
+497 
-512 ALSYLFQAKEPEG
+512 
-525 YDWDNPVM
+525 
-533 TGDQFAESVSGLK
+533 
-546 QTFSFADTDARKF
+546 KF
-559 AQRYAGRNIPAAQQT
+559 AKGDSAFTSSLLQPIHDWAKYTQSTSDSLNERSAANWSDT
-574 AGSVAEGVAG
+574 KAGSVANTIGTGVIAA
-584 MLPTIASNIAVPG
+584 LP
-597 SSLYVLFTQAAGSA
+597 QAA
-611 TSDALQRGAT
+611 L
-621 GQQAVT
+621 
-627 YGVANG
+627 
-633 ALEVL
+633 
-638 TEKMFD
+638 
-644 GVAGVFGKGA
+644 
-654 ADDALQSLV
+654 
-663 RRVTQNEG
+663 
-671 VQNAL
+671 AL
-676 LAVADSL
+676 LTL
-683 GEGFEEFVSEFGDK
+683 GTS
-697 VLADLLLKDDDRNFR
+697 
-712 QVLSDAG
+712 SAG
-719 ESFLVGALTSA
+719 TLTQTSSGL
-730 VMQAAGSI
+730 AGSI
-738 TKNTTP
+738 ETVMRRISSDPSYWLSFMQETGGNFAEAKGAGATDEQAILAATIAGLANAAIEVGGGLENNNWMNDGTLSALSKAKNLIKGAIEEGGEELIQNPISRAMQKLVYDGDREWLSLDNTAQGRDAVFNPYQSAEEFATGAAVGGILGAGNFALNRALGSRSQNQAQNTQLTQDELLDAAMQATNRGETLTGP
-744 KQAAEKVNDI
+744 VQAAN
-754 LQEDIRQEGINA
+754 
-766 NVREAAKQSDF
+766 
-777 DRSTLETMR
+777 
-786 PEAFQTPAWAEFLDT
+786 QTT

-808 AERGTEGVITRGEVN
+808 AERGAEGVITGNEASALDEAMRSTFTEAVSGISSDVATN
-823 KNSAAPEQT
+823 KPQNVKNLLNATKEQIT
-832 TVSPINGPVR
+832 RFIQNAFNKQNQFQYLKISDVSPEL
-842 SDAAEAGIININDGS
+842 AETLRAAGINVDGYAHALRDNDIRHVESSHGS
-857 EKIKSDFKKL
+857 QSNDKYKVTADMLGDVQNVIDNYDVLYRGFDTRFGNPTVVYEKRMGNRTFYVEEVMSDGVLGTKQMVVTGENSKPSFLKKYT
-867 IEKNNGSL
+867 EVASVSDDTDVPARSGSTGQSPPGNHAPDAPYNTSYNPTIAQPGN
-875 SVNQLANYGSSLGK
+875 SVNQ
-889 SDAQLLM
+889 
-896 SFLDDIDSG
+896 
-905 KTPYK
+905 
-910 YDSVGGIHEVDPNS
+910 
-924 HIDNRDMSM
+924 
-933 RMKRG
+933 
-938 QHSFQYD
+938 
-945 NPEIH
+945 
-950 EYMKQAAE
+950 
-958 MLLDEIQNST
+958 
-968 RGERFAT
+968 
-975 QVEYGDNGGYHHWT
+975 
-989 GTKRYTTEGI
+989 
-999 AYLKDN
+999 
-1005 FGISWDNLARAAEN
+1005 
-1019 IIKDDGAE
+1019 
-1027 NYADANRVEM
+1027 
-1037 LLDNM
+1037 
-1042 LTYGYQSLSNQ
+1042 
-1053 NEFHSY
+1053 
-1059 SIPPNE
+1059 
-1065 AYIAAKSAIP
+1065 
-1075 GASVQYKQESDMM
+1075 
-1088 DLLFEEMDNTESAG
+1088 
-1102 KTPESVAQSSNPVN
+1102 
-1116 QNISP
+1116 
-1121 NAESSVGAYT
+1121 
-1131 IRQNEN
+1131 
-1137 GTYDLYTPD
+1137 
-1146 GIRLI
+1146 
-1151 HDASK
+1151 
-1156 AYVEKIAKPL
+1156 
-1166 NREITKNQSTWGI
+1166 
-1179 KVENVP
+1179 NV
-1185 TAESSVGAAQYGFD
+1185 
-1199 PYTNAANQYG
+1199 
-1209 TIREGEKP
+1209 
-1217 SRVVDVPV
+1217 
-1225 SMDGESK
+1225 
-1232 VSLYVHSANDM
+1232 SANDM

-1252 VPKQAQTQSNTI
+1252 VPKQSQTQSNTI

-1269 GWDVPE
+1269 DWDVPE

-1608 LMSVWEAYEGYTL
+1608 LMSVWEAYQGYTL

-1639 IDRLYEK
+1639 IDRLYER

-1667 QDKTVLS
+1667 QDKTVLF

-1691 VGAGD
+1691 IGAGD

-1751 GRALTGSGMIAI
+1751 GRALTGSVMIAI
-1763 AAAGALRGWLKVT
+1763 AAAGALRDWLKVT

-1809 ESAEWQAGDQLLS
+1809 ESAQWQAGDQLLS

-1907 SIIPN
+1907 SVIPN

-1964 KNEGGIRNFMNRNV
+1964 KNEGGIRNFMNRNI

-2091 QKILEKSGAERNNA
+2091 QKILEKPGAERNNA

-2154 YFSAVEAAKYGGELN
+2154 YFSAVEAAKYGGELT
-2169 ETQKELADKDSKEL
+2169 ETQKELADKNSKEM

-2327 ATSYQAGWS
+2327 TTSYQAGWS
-2336 KNVRG
+2336 KNVRD

-2382 TTDLTQEQKFGIAI
+2382 TTDLTQEQKYQVALI
-2396 SMSDY
+2396 MSGTD
-2401 SDKTKQKIWAAL
+2401 SQKTKDKIWSRL
-2413 R
+2413 K